1 MANVPKAITDL
12 PVASAMGDDDLL
24 VVSQN
29 ATTSS
34 IKGELIKGYAQN
46 AVASQV
52 TAAQTAANQAGQS
65 ATQAEAARQGAAA
78 AQTAAENAQ
87 DAAETARDQSVAAAG
102 TIGDSVE
109 QAQTAASQASS
120 AKDAAVAA
128 QTAAET
134 AKTSAETASGQAQT
148 AATQASGS
156 ATAAQTAA
164 TQAGDAK
171 TDAETARNEAETS
184 ASSAANSA
192 YDAESAATEAEQAKT
207 YIENMD
213 MEGETL
219 PAGSSVTVTK
229 TTSPEGNLLFVIG
242 VPQGTQ
248 GDKGDTGE
256 TGATGPQGVSITNA
270 TVNEDGDLVIT
281 LSAGEPINAGS
292 VIGPQGIQGEVGP
305 TGASVDHIERTSG
318 TGAPGT
324 TDTYTVYLT
333 DGQTGGTF
341 QVYNGSNGTGS
352 GDFMADGSVPM
363 AGDLQ
368 MGGHAVTGMADGTD
382 PTDGATV
389 GQLAGKLDSPDGG
402 TAGQVL
408 TKTADGSAWENAPSG
423 LPDGGTEGQMLY
435 KTADGTEWG
444 DKPVMVVTLAEGESG
459 LTSNK
464 TVAEIKEAH
473 LNGFYI
479 FVNYSIGGYDKLLP
493 LFAAKYIETD
503 EPSFDFV
510 SYTYSHTGRILTV
523 LDIAEIKIYTI
534 DGKDYTRLY
543 AYSGGLFPLIGGN
556 QGEILY
562 LANDDTAHWG
572 PAPKGIPDGGTTGQV
587 LTKTSTGE
595 EWSDAPSGLP
605 EGGTEGQVI
614 KKGASGAEWSN
625 PVGRADG
632 TGEIF
637 NDYENNAAS
646 GNYAH
651 AEGRFSYADGT
662 CAHSEGT
669 SSRASGDYSHSEGYS
684 NTASGGRSH
693 AEGYSTTASA
703 FDSHSEGNGT
713 IASGA
718 QQHVQGRY
726 NVSDPRYAHIVG
738 NGSSASA
745 RSNAHTLDWD
755 GNAWFAGDVFV
766 GGTSQFSSE
775 KLMKE
780 PTGTQGQLLGFTADN
795 TVGAVDAPE
804 SGLTQ
809 EQADDRYLQLTGGE
823 LNDNAIFQL
832 PGDNGSL
839 YLGGRNNVPNV
850 GMYAGSSGYITLHDN
865 TMGNVNIRGVR
876 SPEFDYDAANKAYV
890 DSKSPTSVTVTLTV
904 DGWTN
909 KRASFEPGGE
919 TLGHQQTV
927 TVSGVSATETAQ
939 LITPTPAIASQSAYY
954 EAGIMC
960 TGQAANRLTF
970 TCQTVPTSNLT
981 VYVVIQPLS

>member
-52 TAAQTAANQAGQS
+52 TAAQTAATQASQS

-78 AQTAAENAQ
+78 AQTAAESAQ

-109 QAQTAASQASS
+109 QAQTAAGQASS

-128 QTAAET
+128 QSAAET
-134 AKTSAETASGQAQT
+134 AKTAAETASGQAQT

-192 YDAESAATEAEQAKT
+192 SDAESAAAEAEQAKT

-242 VPQGTQ
+242 VPQGIQ

-256 TGATGPQGVSITNA
+256 TGATGPQGVSVTNA

-281 LSAGEPINAGS
+281 LSAGDPINAGS
-292 VIGPQGIQGEVGP
+292 VIGPQGIQGETGP

-333 DGQTGGTF
+333 NGQTGGTF

-363 AGDLQ
+363 TGDLQ
-368 MGGHAVTGMADGTD
+368 MGGHKITNLAE
-382 PTDGATV
+382 PTDNTDAASKEYVDDTITVSLVGNYIPMGQKGQANGVASLDDSGKVPSAQLPPMDYVPTSRTVNGHALSADVTLDADDVGAIPNPT
-389 GQLAGKLDSPDGG
+389 GG

-435 KTADGTEWG
+435 KAADGAVWG
-444 DKPVMVVTLAEGESG
+444 DKPVMVVRVSATGNQDKTLS
-459 LTSNK
+459 
-464 TVAEIKEAH
+464 EIFQAYQ
-473 LNGFYI
+473 N
-479 FVNYSIGGYDKLLP
+479 NYAIYC
-493 LFAAKYIETD
+493 
-503 EPSFDFV
+503 
-510 SYTYSHTGRILTV
+510 V
-523 LDIAEIKIYTI
+523 LDDEVVLYPAVIKKNYAMFACIHNLGSSPTDIGDLEFYVVYIDDSGIALSDSSE
-534 DGKDYTRLY
+534 L
-543 AYSGGLFPLIGGN
+543 SSLFLENPS
-556 QGEILY
+556 
-562 LANDDTAHWG
+562 
-572 PAPKGIPDGGTTGQV
+572 GGTTGQV

-605 EGGTEGQVI
+605 EGGTEGQI
-614 KKGASGAEWSN
+614 LEKTSSGA
-625 PVGRADG
+625 
-632 TGEIF
+632 
-637 NDYENNAAS
+637 
-646 GNYAH
+646 
-651 AEGRFSYADGT
+651 
-662 CAHSEGT
+662 
-669 SSRASGDYSHSEGYS
+669 
-684 NTASGGRSH
+684 
-693 AEGYSTTASA
+693 
-703 FDSHSEGNGT
+703 
-713 IASGA
+713 
-718 QQHVQGRY
+718 
-726 NVSDPRYAHIVG
+726 
-738 NGSSASA
+738 
-745 RSNAHTLDWD
+745 
-755 GNAWFAGDVFV
+755 AW
-766 GGTSQFSSE
+766 
-775 KLMKE
+775 
-780 PTGTQGQLLGFTADN
+780 
-795 TVGAVDAPE
+795 VDKPE

-809 EQADDRYLQLTGGE
+809 EQADARYLQLTGGE
-823 LNDNAIFQL
+823 LNDDAIFQL

-850 GMYAGSSGYITLHDN
+850 GMYASSSGYITLHDN

-890 DSKSPTSVTVTLTV
+890 DSKAPTSVAITLTTS
-904 DGWTN
+904 GWSSNT
-909 KRASFEPGGE
+909 
-919 TLGHQQTV
+919 QTV

-960 TGQAANRLTF
+960 TGQAANSLTF

-981 VYVVIQPLS
+981 VYVVIQPLN

>member
-78 AQTAAENAQ
+78 AQTAAESAQ

-109 QAQTAASQASS
+109 QAKTAAGQASS

-134 AKTSAETASGQAQT
+134 AKTAAETASGQAQT
-148 AATQASGS
+148 AATQAAGS

-192 YDAESAATEAEQAKT
+192 SDAESAATKAEQAKT

-229 TTSPEGNLLFVIG
+229 TTSPEGDLLFVIG
-242 VPQGTQ
+242 VPQGIQ

-256 TGATGPQGVSITNA
+256 TGATGPQGVSVTNA

-281 LSAGEPINAGS
+281 LSAGGPINAGS
-292 VIGPQGIQGEVGP
+292 VIGPQGEQGEVGP
-305 TGASVDHIERTSG
+305 TGASVDRIERTSG

-352 GDFMADGSVPM
+352 GDFMSDGSVPM
-363 AGDLQ
+363 TGALQ
-368 MGGHAVTGMADGTD
+368 MGGHKITSLAE
-382 PTDGATV
+382 PTDNTDAASKEYVDDTITV
-389 GQLAGKLDSPDGG
+389 SLVGNYIPMGQKGQANGVASLDDSGKVPSAQLPPMDYVPTSRTVNGH
-402 TAGQVL
+402 AL
-408 TKTADGSAWENAPSG
+408 SAD
-423 LPDGGTEGQMLY
+423 
-435 KTADGTEWG
+435 
-444 DKPVMVVTLAEGESG
+444 VTLDAEDVGARPDTWTPS
-459 LTSNK
+459 
-464 TVAEIKEAH
+464 AEDVGA
-473 LNGFYI
+473 
-479 FVNYSIGGYDKLLP
+479 
-493 LFAAKYIETD
+493 
-503 EPSFDFV
+503 
-510 SYTYSHTGRILTV
+510 
-523 LDIAEIKIYTI
+523 
-534 DGKDYTRLY
+534 
-543 AYSGGLFPLIGGN
+543 
-556 QGEILY
+556 
-562 LANDDTAHWG
+562 
-572 PAPKGIPDGGTTGQV
+572 IPNPTGGTTGQV

-605 EGGTEGQVI
+605 EGGTEGQI
-614 KKGASGAEWSN
+614 LEKTSSGA
-625 PVGRADG
+625 
-632 TGEIF
+632 
-637 NDYENNAAS
+637 
-646 GNYAH
+646 
-651 AEGRFSYADGT
+651 
-662 CAHSEGT
+662 
-669 SSRASGDYSHSEGYS
+669 
-684 NTASGGRSH
+684 
-693 AEGYSTTASA
+693 
-703 FDSHSEGNGT
+703 
-713 IASGA
+713 
-718 QQHVQGRY
+718 
-726 NVSDPRYAHIVG
+726 
-738 NGSSASA
+738 
-745 RSNAHTLDWD
+745 
-755 GNAWFAGDVFV
+755 AW
-766 GGTSQFSSE
+766 
-775 KLMKE
+775 
-780 PTGTQGQLLGFTADN
+780 
-795 TVGAVDAPE
+795 VDKPE

-809 EQADDRYLQLTGGE
+809 EQADARYLQLTGGE
-823 LNDNAIFQL
+823 LNDDAIFQL

-850 GMYAGSSGYITLHDN
+850 GMYASSSGYITLHDN

-876 SPEFDYDAANKAYV
+876 SPEFDYDAANKSYV
-890 DSKSPTSVTVTLTV
+890 DSKSPTSVAITLTTS
-904 DGWTN
+904 GWSSNT
-909 KRASFEPGGE
+909 
-919 TLGHQQTV
+919 QTV

-960 TGQAANRLTF
+960 TGQAANSLTF

>member
-78 AQTAAENAQ
+78 AQTAAESAQ

-109 QAQTAASQASS
+109 QAQDAASQASS

-134 AKTSAETASGQAQT
+134 AKTAAETASGQAQT
-148 AATQASGS
+148 AATQAAGS
-156 ATAAQTAA
+156 ATTAQDAA

-192 YDAESAATEAEQAKT
+192 SDAESAAAEAEQAKT
-207 YIENMD
+207 YIENMN

-229 TTSPEGNLLFVIG
+229 TTSPEGDLLFVIG
-242 VPQGTQ
+242 VPQGIQ
-248 GDKGDTGE
+248 GDKGETGE
-256 TGATGPQGVSITNA
+256 TGATGPQGVSVTNA

-281 LSAGEPINAGS
+281 LSAGDPINAGS
-292 VIGPQGIQGEVGP
+292 VIGPQGIQGDVGL
-305 TGASVDHIERTSG
+305 TGASVDRIERTSG

-352 GDFMADGSVPM
+352 GDFMADGAVPM
-363 AGDLQ
+363 TGDLQ
-368 MGGHAVTGMADGTD
+368 MGGHKITD
-382 PTDGATV
+382 LAEPTDNTDAASKEYVDDTITV
-389 GQLAGKLDSPDGG
+389 SLVGNYIPMGQKGQANGVASLDNSGKVPNEQLPPMDYVPTSRTVNGHALSADVTLDADDVGSIPNPTGG

-423 LPDGGTEGQMLY
+423 LP
-435 KTADGTEWG
+435 
-444 DKPVMVVTLAEGESG
+444 
-459 LTSNK
+459 
-464 TVAEIKEAH
+464 
-473 LNGFYI
+473 
-479 FVNYSIGGYDKLLP
+479 
-493 LFAAKYIETD
+493 
-503 EPSFDFV
+503 
-510 SYTYSHTGRILTV
+510 
-523 LDIAEIKIYTI
+523 
-534 DGKDYTRLY
+534 
-543 AYSGGLFPLIGGN
+543 
-556 QGEILY
+556 
-562 LANDDTAHWG
+562 
-572 PAPKGIPDGGTTGQV
+572 
-587 LTKTSTGE
+587 
-595 EWSDAPSGLP
+595 

-614 KKGASGAEWSN
+614 KKTADGAEWDNANWLPLSGGEVDGHVTFKDYISMYRNADISFIFADVEDSGKIVFDSVYGNVPDININ
-625 PVGRADG
+625 PV
-632 TGEIF
+632 
-637 NDYENNAAS
+637 NDSS
-646 GNYAH
+646 GYAL
-651 AEGRFSYADGT
+651 SIN
-662 CAHSEGT
+662 
-669 SSRASGDYSHSEGYS
+669 SRITNVKTPNEDSDAVTLGYL
-684 NTASGGRSH
+684 NTQL
-693 AEGYSTTASA
+693 ST
-703 FDSHSEGNGT
+703 
-713 IASGA
+713 
-718 QQHVQGRY
+718 
-726 NVSDPRYAHIVG
+726 
-738 NGSSASA
+738 
-745 RSNAHTLDWD
+745 
-755 GNAWFAGDVFV
+755 
-766 GGTSQFSSE
+766 
-775 KLMKE
+775 KLTT
-780 PTGTQGQLLGFTADN
+780 PTGTQGQLLGFTSDN

-809 EQADDRYLQLTGGE
+809 EQADERYLQLTGGTLTGE
-823 LNDNAIFQL
+823 VDMGQNPIRNVSMIFGGTGFTIRSNGTTAMNAYMLNISTSDGTYI
-832 PGDNGSL
+832 S
-839 YLGGRNNVPNV
+839 GGLTSSSIDATNITVSNV
-850 GMYAGSSGYITLHDN
+850 GSGDTA
-865 TMGNVNIRGVR
+865 V
-876 SPEFDYDAANKAYV
+876 PNKAYV
-890 DSKSPTSVTVTLTV
+890 DSKAPTSVTVTLTTS
-904 DGWTN
+904 GWSSNT
-909 KRASFEPGGE
+909 
-919 TLGHQQTV
+919 QTV
-927 TVSGVSATETAQ
+927 TVSGVVASETAQ

-960 TGQAANRLTF
+960 TGQAANSLTF

>member
-52 TAAQTAANQAGQS
+52 TAAQTAATQASQS

-109 QAQTAASQASS
+109 QAQDAASQASS

-134 AKTSAETASGQAQT
+134 AKTAAETASGQAQT
-148 AATQASGS
+148 AATQAVGS

-192 YDAESAATEAEQAKT
+192 SDAESAATEAEQAKT

-242 VPQGTQ
+242 VPQGIQ
-248 GDKGDTGE
+248 GDKGETGE
-256 TGATGPQGVSITNA
+256 TGATGPQGVSVTGA
-270 TVNEDGDLVIT
+270 TVNESGDLVIT

-292 VIGPQGIQGEVGP
+292 VIGPQGVQGETGP

-333 DGQTGGTF
+333 NGQTGGTF

-363 AGDLQ
+363 TGDLQ
-368 MGGHAVTGMADGTD
+368 MGGHKITNLAE
-382 PTDGATV
+382 PTDNTDAASKEYVDDTITVSLVGNYIPTGQKGQANGVASLDGSGKVPNEQLPPMDYVPTSRTVNGHALSADVTLDAEDVGAIPNP
-389 GQLAGKLDSPDGG
+389 SGG

-408 TKTADGSAWENAPSG
+408 TKTADGSAWE
-423 LPDGGTEGQMLY
+423 
-435 KTADGTEWG
+435 
-444 DKPVMVVTLAEGESG
+444 
-459 LTSNK
+459 
-464 TVAEIKEAH
+464 
-473 LNGFYI
+473 
-479 FVNYSIGGYDKLLP
+479 
-493 LFAAKYIETD
+493 
-503 EPSFDFV
+503 
-510 SYTYSHTGRILTV
+510 
-523 LDIAEIKIYTI
+523 
-534 DGKDYTRLY
+534 
-543 AYSGGLFPLIGGN
+543 
-556 QGEILY
+556 
-562 LANDDTAHWG
+562 
-572 PAPKGIPDGGTTGQV
+572 
-587 LTKTSTGE
+587 
-595 EWSDAPSGLP
+595 DAPSGLP
-605 EGGTEGQVI
+605 EGGTEGQMLY
-614 KKGASGAEWSN
+614 KSADGAEWGDKPNIYVNIEYSDGSYSADKTYEEIRQLLLDGFHVFARYGGLIFVLSSCLLESTISSIKFFNAKYESYMALSGSFFEIEPDSSVSN
-625 PVGRADG
+625 NSFDLDFSDYVPVTRSINGNRLSQDVHLSAEDVNAIENPANG
-632 TGEIF
+632 T
-637 NDYENNAAS
+637 
-646 GNYAH
+646 
-651 AEGRFSYADGT
+651 EGQIL
-662 CAHSEGT
+662 EKT
-669 SSRASGDYSHSEGYS
+669 SS
-684 NTASGGRSH
+684 
-693 AEGYSTTASA
+693 
-703 FDSHSEGNGT
+703 
-713 IASGA
+713 GA
-718 QQHVQGRY
+718 
-726 NVSDPRYAHIVG
+726 
-738 NGSSASA
+738 
-745 RSNAHTLDWD
+745 
-755 GNAWFAGDVFV
+755 AW
-766 GGTSQFSSE
+766 
-775 KLMKE
+775 
-780 PTGTQGQLLGFTADN
+780 
-795 TVGAVDAPE
+795 VDAPE

-809 EQADDRYLQLTGGE
+809 EQADDRYLRLSGGTMTG
-823 LNDNAIFQL
+823 AINFDFYDSSNITWKEFSQGI
-832 PGDNGSL
+832 PTFGFRTSHYPDGSVNEFVF
-839 YLGGRNNVPNV
+839 GIQEDPIIKPVIVSNI
-850 GMYAGSSGYITLHDN
+850 SSPKHS
-865 TMGNVNIRGVR
+865 R
-876 SPEFDYDAANKAYV
+876 DASNKAYV
-890 DSKSPTSVTVTLTV
+890 DSKAPTSVTVTLTTS
-904 DGWTN
+904 GWSSNT
-909 KRASFEPGGE
+909 
-919 TLGHQQTV
+919 QTV
-927 TVSGVSATETAQ
+927 TVPGVSATETAQ

-960 TGQAANRLTF
+960 TGQAANSLTF

>member
-78 AQTAAENAQ
+78 AQTAAESAQ

-109 QAQTAASQASS
+109 QAQDAASQASS
-120 AKDAAVAA
+120 AKDVAVAA

-134 AKTSAETASGQAQT
+134 AKTAAETASGQAQT

-184 ASSAANSA
+184 AAAASNSA
-192 YDAESAATEAEQAKT
+192 TDAESAAAKAEQAKT

-229 TTSPEGNLLFVIG
+229 TTSPEGDLLFVIG
-242 VPQGTQ
+242 VPQGIQ
-248 GDKGDTGE
+248 GDKGETGE
-256 TGATGPQGVSITNA
+256 TGATGPQGVSVTNA

-292 VIGPQGIQGEVGP
+292 VIGPQGIQGDVGP
-305 TGASVDHIERTSG
+305 TGASVDRIERTSG

-333 DGQTGGTF
+333 NGQTGGTF

-363 AGDLQ
+363 TGDLQ
-368 MGGHAVTGMADGTD
+368 MGGHVVTGMADGTE

-389 GQLAGKLDSPDGG
+389 GQLSGKLDSPTGG

-408 TKTADGSAWENAPSG
+408 TKTADGSSWENAPSG

-435 KTADGTEWG
+435 KSADGAAWG
-444 DKPVMVVTLAEGESG
+444 DKPVMAVRVSATGSQD
-459 LTSNK
+459 K
-464 TVAEIKEAH
+464 TISEIFQAYQ
-473 LNGFYI
+473 N
-479 FVNYSIGGYDKLLP
+479 NYAIYC
-493 LFAAKYIETD
+493 
-503 EPSFDFV
+503 
-510 SYTYSHTGRILTV
+510 V
-523 LDIAEIKIYTI
+523 LDDELVLYPAVIK
-534 DGKDYTRLY
+534 KDYAMFACIHNLGSSPTDIGDLKFY
-543 AYSGGLFPLIGGN
+543 VVYIDDSGIAVSGRSELSSLFLENP
-556 QGEILY
+556 
-562 LANDDTAHWG
+562 T
-572 PAPKGIPDGGTTGQV
+572 GGTTGQV

-605 EGGTEGQVI
+605 EGGSEGQI
-614 KKGASGAEWSN
+614 LYKTAGGTEWGN
-625 PVGRADG
+625 PVGKTDQNSLDS

-637 NDYENNAAS
+637 NDYERNEAT
-646 GNYAH
+646 G
-651 AEGRFSYADGT
+651 E
-662 CAHSEGT
+662 
-669 SSRASGDYSHSEGYS
+669 YSHSEGWRVI
-684 NTASGGRSH
+684 ASGSESH
-693 AEGYSTTASA
+693 AEGDRVEASGSASHAEGMLTTASG
-703 FDSHSEGNGT
+703 DRSHSEGSNTVASGTDSHVEGLNT
-713 IASGA
+713 IASGMN
-718 QQHVQGRY
+718 QHVQGKY
-726 NVSDPRYAHIVG
+726 NIEDNSDIYAHIVG
-738 NGSSASA
+738 NGDSENT

-755 GNAWFAGDVFV
+755 GNAWFSGDVFV
-766 GGTSQFSSE
+766 GGTSQSSGE

-780 PTGTQGQLLGFTADN
+780 PTGTQGQLLGFTAN
-795 TVGAVDAPE
+795 NVVGAVDAPE

-809 EQADDRYLQLTGGE
+809 EQADARYLQLTGGT
-823 LNDNAIFQL
+823 LTGAIMASFGQDF
-832 PGDNGSL
+832 GIHFDGASNSIAIRS
-839 YLGGRNNVPNV
+839 GGPAFSVSANNVVEVYSEPTTAN
-850 GMYAGSSGYITLHDN
+850 
-865 TMGNVNIRGVR
+865 GV
-876 SPEFDYDAANKAYV
+876 ANKAYV
-890 DSKSPTSVTVTLTV
+890 DSKSPTSVTVTLTAS
-904 DGWTN
+904 GWSSNT
-909 KRASFEPGGE
+909 
-919 TLGHQQTV
+919 QTV

-960 TGQAANRLTF
+960 TNQGTNSLTF

-981 VYVVIQPLS
+981 VYVVIQPLN

>member
-78 AQTAAENAQ
+78 AQTAAESAQ

-109 QAQTAASQASS
+109 QAQTAAGQASS

-128 QTAAET
+128 QSAAEA
-134 AKTSAETASGQAQT
+134 AKTAAETASGQAQT

-156 ATAAQTAA
+156 ATTAQDAA

-192 YDAESAATEAEQAKT
+192 SDAESAATEAEQAKT

-242 VPQGTQ
+242 VPQGIQ

-256 TGATGPQGVSITNA
+256 TGATGPQGVSVTNA

-305 TGASVDHIERTSG
+305 TGASVDRIERTSG

-333 DGQTGGTF
+333 DGKTGGTF

-363 AGDLQ
+363 TGDLQ
-368 MGGHAVTGMADGTD
+368 MGGHKITNLAE
-382 PTDGATV
+382 PTDNTDAASKEYVDDTITVSLVGNYIPMGQKGQANGVASLDDSGKVPIAQLPPMDYVPTSRTVNGHALSADVTLDAEDVGARPDTWTPSADDV
-389 GQLAGKLDSPDGG
+389 GAIPNPTGG

-408 TKTADGSAWENAPSG
+408 TKTADGSAWEDAPSG
-423 LPDGGTEGQMLY
+423 LPDGGTEGQII
-435 KTADGTEWG
+435 KKNADGAEW
-444 DKPVMVVTLAEGESG
+444 DDAEW
-459 LTSNK
+459 LP
-464 TVAEIKEAH
+464 
-473 LNGFYI
+473 LNGGTM
-479 FVNYSIGGYDKLLP
+479 SG
-493 LFAAKYIETD
+493 
-503 EPSFDFV
+503 
-510 SYTYSHTGRILTV
+510 
-523 LDIAEIKIYTI
+523 DIAMGGHKITNL
-534 DGKDYTRLY
+534 GAPT
-543 AYSGGLFPLIGGN
+543 N
-556 QGEILY
+556 
-562 LANDDTAHWG
+562 ANDAVRQADL
-572 PAPKGIPDGGTTGQV
+572 KVVSDEVDGIISGTTGIT
-587 LTKTSTGE
+587 LAPATTTKI
-595 EWSDAPSGLP
+595 
-605 EGGTEGQVI
+605 GGVI
-614 KKGASGAEWSN
+614 
-625 PVGRADG
+625 VGDG
-632 TGEIF
+632 IDVE
-637 NDYENNAAS
+637 A
-646 GNYAH
+646 
-651 AEGRFSYADGT
+651 
-662 CAHSEGT
+662 
-669 SSRASGDYSHSEGYS
+669 
-684 NTASGGRSH
+684 
-693 AEGYSTTASA
+693 
-703 FDSHSEGNGT
+703 NGT
-713 IASGA
+713 IS
-718 QQHVQGRY
+718 VT
-726 NVSDPRYAHIVG
+726 P
-738 NGSSASA
+738 
-745 RSNAHTLDWD
+745 
-755 GNAWFAGDVFV
+755 
-766 GGTSQFSSE
+766 
-775 KLMKE
+775 
-780 PTGTQGQLLGFTADN
+780 
-795 TVGAVDAPE
+795 
-804 SGLTQ
+804 GLTQ
-809 EQADDRYLQLTGGE
+809 SEADERYLQLSGGTLTGALTLNGE
-823 LNDNAIFQL
+823 PTEDLQAAPKQYVDAL
-832 PGDNGSL
+832 KPL
-839 YLGGRNNVPNV
+839 ART
-850 GMYAGSSGYITLHDN
+850 ITLTTSGWSSN
-865 TMGNVNIRGVR
+865 T
-876 SPEFDYDAANKAYV
+876 
-890 DSKSPTSVTVTLTV
+890 
-904 DGWTN
+904 
-909 KRASFEPGGE
+909 
-919 TLGHQQTV
+919 QTV
-927 TVSGVSATETAQ
+927 TVSGVVASETAQ
-939 LITPTPAIASQSAYY
+939 LITPTPAIAFQSSYY

-960 TGQAANRLTF
+960 TNQGTNSLTF

>member
-52 TAAQTAANQAGQS
+52 TAAQTAATQASQS

-109 QAQTAASQASS
+109 QAQDAASQASS

-134 AKTSAETASGQAQT
+134 AKTAAETASGQAQT
-148 AATQASGS
+148 AATQAAGS

-192 YDAESAATEAEQAKT
+192 SDAESAATEAEQAKT

-242 VPQGTQ
+242 VPQGIQ

-256 TGATGPQGVSITNA
+256 TGATGPQGVSVTNA

-281 LSAGEPINAGS
+281 LSSGSPINAGS
-292 VIGPQGIQGEVGP
+292 VIGPRGIQGEVGP
-305 TGASVDHIERTSG
+305 TGASVDRIERTSG

-363 AGDLQ
+363 TGDLQ
-368 MGGHAVTGMADGTD
+368 MGGHKITNLAE
-382 PTDGATV
+382 PTDNTDAASKEYVDDTITVSLVGNYIPTGQKGQANGVASLDNSGKVPNEQLPPMDYVPTSRTVNGHALSADVTLDADDVGARPDTWTPSAEDV
-389 GQLAGKLDSPDGG
+389 GAIPNPSGG
-402 TAGQVL
+402 T
-408 TKTADGSAWENAPSG
+408 P
-423 LPDGGTEGQMLY
+423 
-435 KTADGTEWG
+435 
-444 DKPVMVVTLAEGESG
+444 
-459 LTSNK
+459 
-464 TVAEIKEAH
+464 
-473 LNGFYI
+473 
-479 FVNYSIGGYDKLLP
+479 
-493 LFAAKYIETD
+493 
-503 EPSFDFV
+503 
-510 SYTYSHTGRILTV
+510 
-523 LDIAEIKIYTI
+523 
-534 DGKDYTRLY
+534 
-543 AYSGGLFPLIGGN
+543 
-556 QGEILY
+556 
-562 LANDDTAHWG
+562 
-572 PAPKGIPDGGTTGQV
+572 GQV

-605 EGGTEGQVI
+605 EGGSEGQMLYKTADGTEWGDKPNIYVNIEYSDGSYSADKTYEEIRQLLLDGFHVFALYGGLIFVLSSCLLESTISSIKFFNAKYESYRALNGSFFEIEPDSSVSNNSFDLDFSDYVPVTRSINGNRLSQDVHLSAEDVNAIENPANGTEGQI
-614 KKGASGAEWSN
+614 LAKTSSGA
-625 PVGRADG
+625 
-632 TGEIF
+632 
-637 NDYENNAAS
+637 
-646 GNYAH
+646 
-651 AEGRFSYADGT
+651 
-662 CAHSEGT
+662 
-669 SSRASGDYSHSEGYS
+669 
-684 NTASGGRSH
+684 
-693 AEGYSTTASA
+693 
-703 FDSHSEGNGT
+703 
-713 IASGA
+713 
-718 QQHVQGRY
+718 
-726 NVSDPRYAHIVG
+726 
-738 NGSSASA
+738 
-745 RSNAHTLDWD
+745 
-755 GNAWFAGDVFV
+755 AW
-766 GGTSQFSSE
+766 
-775 KLMKE
+775 
-780 PTGTQGQLLGFTADN
+780 
-795 TVGAVDAPE
+795 VDAPE

-809 EQADDRYLQLTGGE
+809 EQADGRYLQLNSDAMITGDVTFKYGA
-823 LNDNAIFQL
+823 DFDGSKITSVGT
-832 PGDNGSL
+832 PVNGSD
-839 YLGGRNNVPNV
+839 G
-850 GMYAGSSGYITLHDN
+850 
-865 TMGNVNIRGVR
+865 
-876 SPEFDYDAANKAYV
+876 ANKAYV
-890 DSKSPTSVTVTLTV
+890 DSKAPSSVTVTLTTS
-904 DGWTN
+904 GWSSNT
-909 KRASFEPGGE
+909 
-919 TLGHQQTV
+919 QTV
-927 TVSGVSATETAQ
+927 TVSGVVASETAQ

-960 TGQAANRLTF
+960 TNQGTNSLTF

-981 VYVVIQPLS
+981 VYVVIQPLN

>member
-87 DAAETARDQSVAAAG
+87 DAAETARDQSVAAAS

-109 QAQTAASQASS
+109 QAQTAAGQASS
-120 AKDAAVAA
+120 ARDAAVSA

-134 AKTSAETASGQAQT
+134 AKTAAETASGQAQT

-192 YDAESAATEAEQAKT
+192 SDAESAATGAEQAKT

-213 MEGETL
+213 MDGETL

-229 TTSPEGNLLFVIG
+229 TISPEGDLLFVIG
-242 VPQGTQ
+242 VPQGIQ
-248 GDKGDTGE
+248 GDKGETGE
-256 TGATGPQGVSITNA
+256 TGATGPQGVSVTDA

-281 LSAGEPINAGS
+281 LSAGDPINAGS
-292 VIGPQGIQGEVGP
+292 VIGPQGIQGDVGP
-305 TGASVDHIERTSG
+305 TGASVDRIERTSG

-363 AGDLQ
+363 TGALQ
-368 MGGHAVTGMADGTD
+368 MGGHKITSLAE
-382 PTDGATV
+382 PTDNTDAASKEYVDDTITVSLVGNYIPMGQKGQANGVASLDGSGKVPNEQLPPMDYVPTSRTVNGHALSADVVLDAEDVGARPDTWTPSAEDV
-389 GQLAGKLDSPDGG
+389 GAIPNPTGG

-408 TKTADGSAWENAPSG
+408 TKTD
-423 LPDGGTEGQMLY
+423 
-435 KTADGTEWG
+435 
-444 DKPVMVVTLAEGESG
+444 
-459 LTSNK
+459 
-464 TVAEIKEAH
+464 
-473 LNGFYI
+473 
-479 FVNYSIGGYDKLLP
+479 
-493 LFAAKYIETD
+493 
-503 EPSFDFV
+503 
-510 SYTYSHTGRILTV
+510 
-523 LDIAEIKIYTI
+523 
-534 DGKDYTRLY
+534 
-543 AYSGGLFPLIGGN
+543 
-556 QGEILY
+556 
-562 LANDDTAHWG
+562 
-572 PAPKGIPDGGTTGQV
+572 
-587 LTKTSTGE
+587 TGE

-605 EGGTEGQVI
+605 DGGSEGQILYKTADGTEWG
-614 KKGASGAEWSN
+614 N
-625 PVGRADG
+625 PVGKTDQNSLDS

-637 NDYENNAAS
+637 NDYERNEATGECS
-646 GNYAH
+646 H
-651 AEGRFSYADGT
+651 AEGWRVK
-662 CAHSEGT
+662 
-669 SSRASGDYSHSEGYS
+669 ASGY
-684 NTASGGRSH
+684 RSH
-693 AEGYSTTASA
+693 AEGDRVEASGRASHAEGMLTTASG
-703 FDSHSEGNGT
+703 DESHSEGSNTVASGDQSHVEGSNT
-713 IASGA
+713 IASGMN
-718 QQHVQGRY
+718 QHVQGKY
-726 NVSDPRYAHIVG
+726 NIEDNSDIYAHIVG
-738 NGSSASA
+738 NGNSENT

-766 GGTSQFSSE
+766 GGSSQTSGD

-780 PTGTQGQLLGFTADN
+780 PTGTQGQLLGFTSDN

-809 EQADDRYLQLTGGE
+809 EQVDERYLQLNSDAMITGDVTFKYGA
-823 LNDNAIFQL
+823 DFDGSKITSVGT
-832 PGDNGSL
+832 PVNGSD
-839 YLGGRNNVPNV
+839 G
-850 GMYAGSSGYITLHDN
+850 
-865 TMGNVNIRGVR
+865 
-876 SPEFDYDAANKAYV
+876 ANKAYV
-890 DSKSPTSVTVTLTV
+890 DSKAPLPPVPVTLTTS
-904 DGWTN
+904 GWSSNT
-909 KRASFEPGGE
+909 
-919 TLGHQQTV
+919 QTV

-960 TGQAANRLTF
+960 TGQAANSLTF

>member
-1 MANVPKAITDL
+1 MADKSIADL
-12 PVASAMGDDDLL
+12 PVSGSMTDDALL
-24 VVSQN
+24 ALYQN
-29 ATTSS
+29 GTTNS
-34 IKGELIKGYAQN
+34 ITGALIKSYAQN

-65 ATQAEAARQGAAA
+65 ATQAEAARHGAAA

-109 QAQTAASQASS
+109 QAQTAAGQASS

-134 AKTSAETASGQAQT
+134 AKTAAETASGQAQT

-156 ATAAQTAA
+156 ATAAQTSA

-192 YDAESAATEAEQAKT
+192 SDAESAATEAEQAKT
-207 YIENMD
+207 YIENMN

-242 VPQGTQ
+242 VPQGIQ
-248 GDKGDTGE
+248 GDKGETGE
-256 TGATGPQGVSITNA
+256 TGATGPQGVSVTNA
-270 TVNEDGDLVIT
+270 TVDEDGDLVIT
-281 LSAGEPINAGS
+281 LSSGSPINAGS

-305 TGASVDHIERTSG
+305 TGASVDRIERTSG

-333 DGQTGGTF
+333 DGETGGTF

-363 AGDLQ
+363 TGDLQ

-408 TKTADGSAWENAPSG
+408 TKTADGSAWEDAPSG
-423 LPDGGTEGQMLY
+423 LPDGGAEGQMLY
-435 KTADGTEWG
+435 KSADGAVWG
-444 DKPVMVVTLAEGESG
+444 DKPIIYVNITGNDSSGYTTNKTLSEIKDAYQRGFSIIANTPNGIIPMTSIIKYATFIEFDIDHKRTNEYLVGEDRVIYQMTAMSNFASDVSYDRYASG
-459 LTSNK
+459 LRATN
-464 TVAEIKEAH
+464 VQDAIDEVQE
-473 LNGFYI
+473 N
-479 FVNYSIGGYDKLLP
+479 VENVLP
-493 LFAAKYIETD
+493 
-503 EPSFDFV
+503 
-510 SYTYSHTGRILTV
+510 
-523 LDIAEIKIYTI
+523 
-534 DGKDYTRLY
+534 
-543 AYSGGLFPLIGGN
+543 SGGTP
-556 QGEILY
+556 
-562 LANDDTAHWG
+562 
-572 PAPKGIPDGGTTGQV
+572 GQV

-605 EGGTEGQVI
+605 EGGTEGQI
-614 KKGASGAEWSN
+614 LEKTSSGA
-625 PVGRADG
+625 
-632 TGEIF
+632 
-637 NDYENNAAS
+637 
-646 GNYAH
+646 
-651 AEGRFSYADGT
+651 
-662 CAHSEGT
+662 
-669 SSRASGDYSHSEGYS
+669 
-684 NTASGGRSH
+684 
-693 AEGYSTTASA
+693 
-703 FDSHSEGNGT
+703 
-713 IASGA
+713 
-718 QQHVQGRY
+718 
-726 NVSDPRYAHIVG
+726 
-738 NGSSASA
+738 
-745 RSNAHTLDWD
+745 
-755 GNAWFAGDVFV
+755 AW
-766 GGTSQFSSE
+766 
-775 KLMKE
+775 
-780 PTGTQGQLLGFTADN
+780 
-795 TVGAVDAPE
+795 VDAPE
-804 SGLTQ
+804 TGLTQ
-809 EQADDRYLQLTGGE
+809 EQADERYLQLTGGE
-823 LNDNAIFQL
+823 LNDDAIFQL

-850 GMYAGSSGYITLHDN
+850 GMYASSSGYITLHDN

-890 DSKSPTSVTVTLTV
+890 DSKAPLPPVPVTLTTS
-904 DGWTN
+904 GWSSNT
-909 KRASFEPGGE
+909 
-919 TLGHQQTV
+919 QTV

-960 TGQAANRLTF
+960 TNQGTNSLTF
-970 TCQTVPTSNLT
+970 TCQTVPTSDLT
-981 VYVVIQPLS
+981 VYVVIQPLG

>member
-78 AQTAAENAQ
+78 AQTAAESAQ

-109 QAQTAASQASS
+109 QAQTAAGQASS

-128 QTAAET
+128 QSAAET
-134 AKTSAETASGQAQT
+134 AKTAAETASGQAQT

-192 YDAESAATEAEQAKT
+192 SDAESAATEAEQAKT

-256 TGATGPQGVSITNA
+256 TGATGPQGVSVTNA

-305 TGASVDHIERTSG
+305 TGASVDRIERTSG

-341 QVYNGSNGTGS
+341 QVYNGSNGAGA

-363 AGDLQ
+363 TGDLQ
-368 MGGHAVTGMADGTD
+368 MGGHKITSLAE
-382 PTDGATV
+382 PTDNTDAASKEYVDDTITV
-389 GQLAGKLDSPDGG
+389 SLVGNYIPTGQK
-402 TAGQVL
+402 GQANGVASL
-408 TKTADGSAWENAPSG
+408 DGSGKVPSAQ
-423 LPDGGTEGQMLY
+423 LPPMDYVPTSRTVNGHALS
-435 KTADGTEWG
+435 D
-444 DKPVMVVTLAEGESG
+444 DVTLDADDVGAIP
-459 LTSNK
+459 N
-464 TVAEIKEAH
+464 
-473 LNGFYI
+473 
-479 FVNYSIGGYDKLLP
+479 
-493 LFAAKYIETD
+493 
-503 EPSFDFV
+503 PS
-510 SYTYSHTGRILTV
+510 
-523 LDIAEIKIYTI
+523 
-534 DGKDYTRLY
+534 
-543 AYSGGLFPLIGGN
+543 
-556 QGEILY
+556 
-562 LANDDTAHWG
+562 
-572 PAPKGIPDGGTTGQV
+572 GGTTGQV

-614 KKGASGAEWSN
+614 KKTADGAEWGN
-625 PVGRADG
+625 PVGKADQSDP

-637 NDYENNAAS
+637 NDYERNEATGEYS
-646 GNYAH
+646 H
-651 AEGRFSYADGT
+651 AEGWRVI
-662 CAHSEGT
+662 
-669 SSRASGDYSHSEGYS
+669 ASGM
-684 NTASGGRSH
+684 RSH
-693 AEGYSTTASA
+693 AEGDRVEASGDASHAEGMLTTASG
-703 FDSHSEGNGT
+703 DESHSEGSNTVASGDHSHVEGLNT
-713 IASGA
+713 IASGRN
-718 QQHVQGRY
+718 QHVQGKY
-726 NVSDPRYAHIVG
+726 NIEDNSDIYAHIVG
-738 NGSSASA
+738 NGNSENT

-766 GGTSQFSSE
+766 GGTSQFSGE

-823 LNDNAIFQL
+823 ASNQPFNLTNTIGTRSTTFNLVGEIGANLYF
-832 PGDNGSL
+832 NG
-839 YLGGRNNVPNV
+839 LGGPVTGITFNN
-850 GMYAGSSGYITLHDN
+850 AGIEFTGGQGRISYLS
-865 TMGNVNIRGVR
+865 
-876 SPEFDYDAANKAYV
+876 SPENDKDAANKAYV
-890 DSKSPTSVTVTLTV
+890 DSKAPTPVPVTLTTS
-904 DGWTN
+904 GWSSNT
-909 KRASFEPGGE
+909 
-919 TLGHQQTV
+919 QTV

-960 TGQAANRLTF
+960 TGQAANSLTF

>member
-109 QAQTAASQASS
+109 QAQTAAGQASS

-128 QTAAET
+128 QSAAET
-134 AKTSAETASGQAQT
+134 AKTAAETASGQAQT

-192 YDAESAATEAEQAKT
+192 SDAESAAAEAEQAKT

-229 TTSPEGNLLFVIG
+229 TTSPEGDLLFLIG
-242 VPQGTQ
+242 VPQGIQ
-248 GDKGDTGE
+248 GDKGETGE
-256 TGATGPQGVSITNA
+256 TGATGPQGVSVTGA
-270 TVNEDGDLVIT
+270 TVSESGDLVIT
-281 LSAGEPINAGS
+281 LSAGSPINAGS

-352 GDFMADGSVPM
+352 GDFMSDGSVPM
-363 AGDLQ
+363 TGALQ
-368 MGGHAVTGMADGTD
+368 MGGHKITSLAE
-382 PTDGATV
+382 PTDNTDAASKEYVDDTITVSLVGNYIPMGQKGQANGVASLDDSGKVPGAQLPPMDYVPTSRTV
-389 GQLAGKLDSPDGG
+389 NGHALGADVTLDAEDVGARPDTWTPSAEDVGAIPNPSSG

-408 TKTADGSAWENAPSG
+408 TKTADGSAWEDAPSG
-423 LPDGGTEGQMLY
+423 LPDGGVEGQMLY
-435 KTADGTEWG
+435 KSADGAEWG
-444 DKPVMVVTLAEGESG
+444 DKPNIYVNIEYSDGSYSADKTYEEIRQLLLDGFHVFARYGG
-459 LTSNK
+459 L
-464 TVAEIKEAH
+464 
-473 LNGFYI
+473 I
-479 FVNYSIGGYDKLLP
+479 FVLSSCLLESTISSIK
-493 LFAAKYIETD
+493 FFNAKYESYRALSGSFFEIEPD
-503 EPSFDFV
+503 SSVSNNSFD
-510 SYTYSHTGRILTV
+510 
-523 LDIAEIKIYTI
+523 LDFSDYVPVTRSINGNRLSQDVHLSAEDVNAIEN
-534 DGKDYTRLY
+534 
-543 AYSGGLFPLIGGN
+543 P
-556 QGEILY
+556 
-562 LANDDTAHWG
+562 AN
-572 PAPKGIPDGGTTGQV
+572 
-587 LTKTSTGE
+587 
-595 EWSDAPSGLP
+595 
-605 EGGTEGQVI
+605 GTEGQI
-614 KKGASGAEWSN
+614 LAKTSSGA
-625 PVGRADG
+625 
-632 TGEIF
+632 
-637 NDYENNAAS
+637 
-646 GNYAH
+646 
-651 AEGRFSYADGT
+651 
-662 CAHSEGT
+662 
-669 SSRASGDYSHSEGYS
+669 
-684 NTASGGRSH
+684 
-693 AEGYSTTASA
+693 
-703 FDSHSEGNGT
+703 
-713 IASGA
+713 
-718 QQHVQGRY
+718 
-726 NVSDPRYAHIVG
+726 
-738 NGSSASA
+738 
-745 RSNAHTLDWD
+745 
-755 GNAWFAGDVFV
+755 AW
-766 GGTSQFSSE
+766 
-775 KLMKE
+775 
-780 PTGTQGQLLGFTADN
+780 
-795 TVGAVDAPE
+795 VDKPE

-809 EQADDRYLQLTGGE
+809 EQADERYLQLNSDAMITGDITFKYGA
-823 LNDNAIFQL
+823 DFDGSKITSVGT
-832 PGDNGSL
+832 PVNGSD
-839 YLGGRNNVPNV
+839 G
-850 GMYAGSSGYITLHDN
+850 
-865 TMGNVNIRGVR
+865 
-876 SPEFDYDAANKAYV
+876 ANKAYV
-890 DSKSPTSVTVTLTV
+890 DSKAPLPPVPVTLTTS
-904 DGWTN
+904 GWSSNT
-909 KRASFEPGGE
+909 
-919 TLGHQQTV
+919 QTV

-960 TGQAANRLTF
+960 TGQAANSLTF

-981 VYVVIQPLS
+981 VYVVIQPLN

>member
-109 QAQTAASQASS
+109 QAQTAAGQASS

-128 QTAAET
+128 QSSAEA
-134 AKTSAETASGQAQT
+134 AKTAAETASGQAQT

-192 YDAESAATEAEQAKT
+192 SDAESAATEAEQAKT

-229 TTSPEGNLLFVIG
+229 TTSPEGNLLFVVG
-242 VPQGTQ
+242 VPQGIQ
-248 GDKGDTGE
+248 GDKGDPGE
-256 TGATGPQGVSITNA
+256 TGATGPQGVSVINA

-281 LSAGEPINAGS
+281 LSAGDPINAGS
-292 VIGPQGIQGEVGP
+292 VIGPRGIQGEVGP
-305 TGASVDHIERTSG
+305 TGASVDRIERTSG

-333 DGQTGGTF
+333 DGKTGGTF

-363 AGDLQ
+363 TGDLQ
-368 MGGHAVTGMADGTD
+368 MGGHKITD
-382 PTDGATV
+382 LAEPTDNTDAASKEYVDDTITVSLVGNYIPV
-389 GQLAGKLDSPDGG
+389 GQKGQANGVASLDGSGKVPSAQLPPMDYVPTSRTVNGHALSADVTLDAEDVGAIPNPTGG
-402 TAGQVL
+402 TPGQL
-408 TKTADGSAWENAPSG
+408 
-423 LPDGGTEGQMLY
+423 
-435 KTADGTEWG
+435 
-444 DKPVMVVTLAEGESG
+444 
-459 LTSNK
+459 
-464 TVAEIKEAH
+464 
-473 LNGFYI
+473 
-479 FVNYSIGGYDKLLP
+479 
-493 LFAAKYIETD
+493 
-503 EPSFDFV
+503 
-510 SYTYSHTGRILTV
+510 
-523 LDIAEIKIYTI
+523 
-534 DGKDYTRLY
+534 
-543 AYSGGLFPLIGGN
+543 
-556 QGEILY
+556 
-562 LANDDTAHWG
+562 
-572 PAPKGIPDGGTTGQV
+572 

-614 KKGASGAEWSN
+614 KKTADGAEWDNAKWLPLSGGIMDNAVSIRWGSSDGAFVSSGVITPELRLNSKSINYLSTSLYIGRAPDTGNNVAYLNYSN
-625 PVGRADG
+625 GELRLHLGGEEENTVGRL
-632 TGEIF
+632 TGLKTPV
-637 NDYENNAAS
+637 AS
-646 GNYAH
+646 NEATPK
-651 AEGRFSYADGT
+651 SYVDT
-662 CAHSEGT
+662 QL
-669 SSRASGDYSHSEGYS
+669 
-684 NTASGGRSH
+684 
-693 AEGYSTTASA
+693 ST
-703 FDSHSEGNGT
+703 
-713 IASGA
+713 
-718 QQHVQGRY
+718 
-726 NVSDPRYAHIVG
+726 
-738 NGSSASA
+738 
-745 RSNAHTLDWD
+745 
-755 GNAWFAGDVFV
+755 
-766 GGTSQFSSE
+766 
-775 KLMKE
+775 KLTT

-809 EQADDRYLQLTGGE
+809 SEADERYLQLTGGTVTGE
-823 LNDNAIFQL
+823 VDMGQNPIRNVSTIFGGTSFAIRSGGSTTVDAFMLNISTSDGTYI
-832 PGDNGSL
+832 S
-839 YLGGRNNVPNV
+839 GGLASSSIDATNITVSNV
-850 GMYAGSSGYITLHDN
+850 GSGDTA
-865 TMGNVNIRGVR
+865 V
-876 SPEFDYDAANKAYV
+876 PNKAYV
-890 DSKSPTSVTVTLTV
+890 DSKVPIYFTVTLTTS
-904 DGWTN
+904 GWSSNT
-909 KRASFEPGGE
+909 
-919 TLGHQQTV
+919 QTV
-927 TVSGVSATETAQ
+927 TVSGVSATETTQ

-960 TGQAANRLTF
+960 TNQGTNSLTF
-970 TCQTVPTSNLT
+970 TCQTVPTRNLT
-981 VYVVIQPLS
+981 VYVVIQPLG

>member
-78 AQTAAENAQ
+78 AQTAAESAQ

-109 QAQTAASQASS
+109 QAQAAAGQASS
-120 AKDAAVAA
+120 ARDAAVSA
-128 QTAAET
+128 QSAAET
-134 AKTSAETASGQAQT
+134 AKTAAETASGQAQT

-192 YDAESAATEAEQAKT
+192 SDAESAAAEAEQAKT

-229 TTSPEGNLLFVIG
+229 TTSPEGDLLFLIG
-242 VPQGTQ
+242 VPQGIQ
-248 GDKGDTGE
+248 GDKGETGE
-256 TGATGPQGVSITNA
+256 TGATGPQGVSVTNA

-305 TGASVDHIERTSG
+305 TGASVDRIERTSG

-341 QVYNGSNGTGS
+341 QVYNGANGAGS

-363 AGDLQ
+363 TGDLQ
-368 MGGHAVTGMADGTD
+368 MGGHKITNLAE
-382 PTDGATV
+382 PTDNTDAASKEYVDDTITV
-389 GQLAGKLDSPDGG
+389 SLVGNYIPMGQKGQANGVASLDDSGKVPSAQLPPMDYVPTSRTVNGH
-402 TAGQVL
+402 AL
-408 TKTADGSAWENAPSG
+408 SAD
-423 LPDGGTEGQMLY
+423 
-435 KTADGTEWG
+435 
-444 DKPVMVVTLAEGESG
+444 VTLDAEDVGAIP
-459 LTSNK
+459 N
-464 TVAEIKEAH
+464 
-473 LNGFYI
+473 
-479 FVNYSIGGYDKLLP
+479 
-493 LFAAKYIETD
+493 
-503 EPSFDFV
+503 PS
-510 SYTYSHTGRILTV
+510 
-523 LDIAEIKIYTI
+523 
-534 DGKDYTRLY
+534 
-543 AYSGGLFPLIGGN
+543 
-556 QGEILY
+556 
-562 LANDDTAHWG
+562 
-572 PAPKGIPDGGTTGQV
+572 GGTTGQV

-605 EGGTEGQVI
+605 EGGTEGQMLY
-614 KKGASGAEWSN
+614 KSLNGAEWGDKPNIYVNIEYSDGSYSADKTYEEIRQLLLDGFHVFALYGGLIFVLSSCLLESTISSIKFFNARYKSYRALRGSFFEIEPDSSVSN
-625 PVGRADG
+625 NSFDLDFSDYVPVTRSINGNRLSQDVHLSAEDVNAIENPANG
-632 TGEIF
+632 T
-637 NDYENNAAS
+637 
-646 GNYAH
+646 
-651 AEGRFSYADGT
+651 EGQILAK
-662 CAHSEGT
+662 T
-669 SSRASGDYSHSEGYS
+669 SS
-684 NTASGGRSH
+684 
-693 AEGYSTTASA
+693 
-703 FDSHSEGNGT
+703 
-713 IASGA
+713 GA
-718 QQHVQGRY
+718 
-726 NVSDPRYAHIVG
+726 
-738 NGSSASA
+738 
-745 RSNAHTLDWD
+745 
-755 GNAWFAGDVFV
+755 AW
-766 GGTSQFSSE
+766 
-775 KLMKE
+775 
-780 PTGTQGQLLGFTADN
+780 
-795 TVGAVDAPE
+795 VDAPE

-809 EQADDRYLQLTGGE
+809 EQADDRYLQLTGGTMAG
-823 LNDNAIFQL
+823 AIMASFGQDFGIHF
-832 PGDNGSL
+832 PMVEESNSITIGS
-839 YLGGRNNVPNV
+839 GGPAFSVSATNNVEVYSEPTTAN
-850 GMYAGSSGYITLHDN
+850 
-865 TMGNVNIRGVR
+865 GV
-876 SPEFDYDAANKAYV
+876 ANKAYV
-890 DSKSPTSVTVTLTV
+890 DSKSPTSVAITLTA

-909 KRASFEPGGE
+909 TMAPVEPGEE

-927 TVSGVSATETAQ
+927 TVSGVSASETAQ

-960 TGQAANRLTF
+960 TGQAANSLTF

>member
-46 AVASQV
+46 AVAPQV
-52 TAAQTAANQAGQS
+52 TAAQTAATQASQS

-78 AQTAAENAQ
+78 AQTAAESAQ

-109 QAQTAASQASS
+109 QAQTAAGQASS

-128 QTAAET
+128 QSAAEA
-134 AKTSAETASGQAQT
+134 AKTAAETASGQAKT
-148 AATQASGS
+148 AATQAAGS

-192 YDAESAATEAEQAKT
+192 SDAESAATEAEQAKT

-242 VPQGTQ
+242 VPQGIQ

-256 TGATGPQGVSITNA
+256 TGATGPQGVSVTSA

-305 TGASVDHIERTSG
+305 TGASVDRIERTSG

-333 DGQTGGTF
+333 NGQTGGTF

-363 AGDLQ
+363 TGDLQ
-368 MGGHAVTGMADGTD
+368 MGGHKITNLAE
-382 PTDGATV
+382 PTDNTDAASKEYVDDTITVSLVGNYIPMGQKGQANGVASLDDSGKVPSAQLPPMDYVPTSRTVNGHALSADVTLDAEDVGARPNTWTPSAEDV
-389 GQLAGKLDSPDGG
+389 GAIPNPSGG

-408 TKTADGSAWENAPSG
+408 TKTENGSAWKNAPSG
-423 LPDGGTEGQMLY
+423 LPDGGVEGQMLY
-435 KTADGTEWG
+435 KSADGAAWG
-444 DKPVMVVTLAEGESG
+444 DKPVMYVHITGSGNNYTADKTLSEIYQAYQNGYVVYCDLVNWGFLPMSSIN
-459 LTSNK
+459 SNR
-464 TVAEIKEAH
+464 
-473 LNGFYI
+473 
-479 FVNYSIGGYDKLLP
+479 
-493 LFAAKYIETD
+493 AAFF
-503 EPSFDFV
+503 S
-510 SYTYSHTGRILTV
+510 TYNDGSSPD
-523 LDIAEIKIYTI
+523 DIAGINADVVVIEDSGVSVT
-534 DGKDYTRLY
+534 KDFDL
-543 AYSGGLFPLIGGN
+543 SSIFLENPS
-556 QGEILY
+556 
-562 LANDDTAHWG
+562 
-572 PAPKGIPDGGTTGQV
+572 GGTTGQV

-605 EGGTEGQVI
+605 EGGTEGQI
-614 KKGASGAEWSN
+614 LEKTSSGA
-625 PVGRADG
+625 
-632 TGEIF
+632 
-637 NDYENNAAS
+637 
-646 GNYAH
+646 
-651 AEGRFSYADGT
+651 
-662 CAHSEGT
+662 
-669 SSRASGDYSHSEGYS
+669 
-684 NTASGGRSH
+684 
-693 AEGYSTTASA
+693 
-703 FDSHSEGNGT
+703 
-713 IASGA
+713 
-718 QQHVQGRY
+718 
-726 NVSDPRYAHIVG
+726 
-738 NGSSASA
+738 
-745 RSNAHTLDWD
+745 
-755 GNAWFAGDVFV
+755 AW
-766 GGTSQFSSE
+766 
-775 KLMKE
+775 
-780 PTGTQGQLLGFTADN
+780 
-795 TVGAVDAPE
+795 VDAPE

-809 EQADDRYLQLTGGE
+809 EQADARYLQLNSDAMITGDVTFKYGA
-823 LNDNAIFQL
+823 DFDGSKITSVGT
-832 PGDNGSL
+832 PVNGSD
-839 YLGGRNNVPNV
+839 G
-850 GMYAGSSGYITLHDN
+850 
-865 TMGNVNIRGVR
+865 
-876 SPEFDYDAANKAYV
+876 ANKAYV
-890 DSKSPTSVTVTLTV
+890 DSKAPTSVLVNLRLSRWSSNT
-904 DGWTN
+904 
-909 KRASFEPGGE
+909 
-919 TLGHQQTV
+919 QTV

-960 TGQAANRLTF
+960 TNQGKNSLTF

>member
-109 QAQTAASQASS
+109 QAQTAAGQASS

-134 AKTSAETASGQAQT
+134 AKTAAETSSGQAQT
-148 AATQASGS
+148 AATQAAGS

-171 TDAETARNEAETS
+171 TGAETARNEAETS

-192 YDAESAATEAEQAKT
+192 SDAESAATEAEQAKT

-242 VPQGTQ
+242 VPQGIQ
-248 GDKGDTGE
+248 GDKGDPGE
-256 TGATGPQGVSITNA
+256 TGATGPQGVSVTNA

-281 LSAGEPINAGS
+281 LSSGSPINAGS
-292 VIGPQGIQGEVGP
+292 VIGPRGIQGEVGP
-305 TGASVDHIERTSG
+305 TGASVDRIERTSG

-363 AGDLQ
+363 TGDLQ

-408 TKTADGSAWENAPSG
+408 TKTADGSAWEDAPSG
-423 LPDGGTEGQMLY
+423 LPEGGTEGQVL
-435 KTADGTEWG
+435 KRGASGPEWG
-444 DKPVMVVTLAEGESG
+444 DKPVMYVNITDSGGTYSADKTFAEIESAIESEYSVVANVKEENEELETGFILPLAHFVSG
-459 LTSNK
+459 SVVMFSLYLDGSYYFASVAANNFASYSEVKIKAISISFTPTSTLTSEN
-464 TVAEIKEAH
+464 VQDAIDEVQGNVE
-473 LNGFYI
+473 N
-479 FVNYSIGGYDKLLP
+479 VLP
-493 LFAAKYIETD
+493 
-503 EPSFDFV
+503 S
-510 SYTYSHTGRILTV
+510 
-523 LDIAEIKIYTI
+523 
-534 DGKDYTRLY
+534 
-543 AYSGGLFPLIGGN
+543 
-556 QGEILY
+556 
-562 LANDDTAHWG
+562 
-572 PAPKGIPDGGTTGQV
+572 GGTTGQV

-605 EGGTEGQVI
+605 EGGTEGQMLY
-614 KKGASGAEWSN
+614 KSL
-625 PVGRADG
+625 DG
-632 TGEIF
+632 TEWGDKPNIYVNINYSDGSYSADKTYEEIRQLLLDGFHVFAQYGGRIYVLSGCLLESSITSIKFFNAVYVSYRALNGSFLVINPDSSVSINSFQLDF
-637 NDYENNAAS
+637 NDYVPVTRSINGNRLNQDVHLSAEDVNAIENPEN
-646 GNYAH
+646 GT
-651 AEGRFSYADGT
+651 EGQIL
-662 CAHSEGT
+662 EKT
-669 SSRASGDYSHSEGYS
+669 SS
-684 NTASGGRSH
+684 
-693 AEGYSTTASA
+693 
-703 FDSHSEGNGT
+703 
-713 IASGA
+713 GA
-718 QQHVQGRY
+718 
-726 NVSDPRYAHIVG
+726 
-738 NGSSASA
+738 
-745 RSNAHTLDWD
+745 
-755 GNAWFAGDVFV
+755 AW
-766 GGTSQFSSE
+766 
-775 KLMKE
+775 
-780 PTGTQGQLLGFTADN
+780 
-795 TVGAVDAPE
+795 VDKPE
-804 SGLTQ
+804 SGITQ
-809 EQADDRYLQLTGGE
+809 EQADERYLRLSGGTMTGAIMASFGQDFGIHFVE
-823 LNDNAIFQL
+823 KSNSITIGSGGPVFSVSGTNDVEV
-832 PGDNGSL
+832 
-839 YLGGRNNVPNV
+839 NN
-850 GMYAGSSGYITLHDN
+850 SSGLTLNGNGGTTSISAQDKNDVLITGRYLFFGED
-865 TMGNVNIRGVR
+865 TSAVGRY
-876 SPEFDYDAANKAYV
+876 DYKVLTEGDYKEQFA
-890 DSKSPTSVTVTLTV
+890 PTSVAVTLTSSS
-904 DGWTN
+904 WSSNT
-909 KRASFEPGGE
+909 
-919 TLGHQQTV
+919 QTV

-960 TGQAANRLTF
+960 TGQAANSLTF

>member
-109 QAQTAASQASS
+109 QAQTAAGQASS

-134 AKTSAETASGQAQT
+134 AKTAAETASGQAQT
-148 AATQASGS
+148 AATQAAGS

-171 TDAETARNEAETS
+171 ADAETARNEAETS

-192 YDAESAATEAEQAKT
+192 SDAESAATEAEQAKT

-242 VPQGTQ
+242 IPQGVQ

-256 TGATGPQGVSITNA
+256 TGATGPQGVSVTNA

-305 TGASVDHIERTSG
+305 TGASVDRIERTSG

-352 GDFMADGSVPM
+352 GDFMSDGSVPM
-363 AGDLQ
+363 TGDLQ
-368 MGGHAVTGMADGTD
+368 MGGHKITNLAE
-382 PTDGATV
+382 PTDNTDAASKEYVDDTITVSLVGNYIPMGQKGQANGVASLDDSGKVPSAQLPPMDYVPTSRTVNGHALSADVTLDADDVGAIPNH
-389 GQLAGKLDSPDGG
+389 SGG
-402 TAGQVL
+402 T
-408 TKTADGSAWENAPSG
+408 P
-423 LPDGGTEGQMLY
+423 
-435 KTADGTEWG
+435 
-444 DKPVMVVTLAEGESG
+444 
-459 LTSNK
+459 
-464 TVAEIKEAH
+464 
-473 LNGFYI
+473 
-479 FVNYSIGGYDKLLP
+479 
-493 LFAAKYIETD
+493 
-503 EPSFDFV
+503 
-510 SYTYSHTGRILTV
+510 
-523 LDIAEIKIYTI
+523 
-534 DGKDYTRLY
+534 
-543 AYSGGLFPLIGGN
+543 
-556 QGEILY
+556 
-562 LANDDTAHWG
+562 
-572 PAPKGIPDGGTTGQV
+572 GQV

-614 KKGASGAEWSN
+614 KKTADGAEWDNADWLPLNGGTMSGDIAMGGHKITN
-625 PVGRADG
+625 LGAPTNANDAVRQADLKVVSDEVDDIISGTTGITLAPATTTKIGGVIVGDGIEVEEDG
-632 TGEIF
+632 TI
-637 NDYENNAAS
+637 S
-646 GNYAH
+646 V
-651 AEGRFSYADGT
+651 T
-662 CAHSEGT
+662 
-669 SSRASGDYSHSEGYS
+669 
-684 NTASGGRSH
+684 
-693 AEGYSTTASA
+693 
-703 FDSHSEGNGT
+703 
-713 IASGA
+713 
-718 QQHVQGRY
+718 
-726 NVSDPRYAHIVG
+726 P
-738 NGSSASA
+738 
-745 RSNAHTLDWD
+745 
-755 GNAWFAGDVFV
+755 
-766 GGTSQFSSE
+766 
-775 KLMKE
+775 
-780 PTGTQGQLLGFTADN
+780 
-795 TVGAVDAPE
+795 
-804 SGLTQ
+804 GLTQ
-809 EQADDRYLQLTGGE
+809 EQADGRYLQLSGGTLTGAINFDF
-823 LNDNAIFQL
+823 NDSSNITWKEFNQGIPTFGFHTNNYPDGSVKEFIFGIQK
-832 PGDNGSL
+832 
-839 YLGGRNNVPNV
+839 GRRINSVIVSNI
-850 GMYAGSSGYITLHDN
+850 SSPKH
-865 TMGNVNIRGVR
+865 
-876 SPEFDYDAANKAYV
+876 SSDAANKAYV
-890 DSKSPTSVTVTLTV
+890 DSKSPTSVPVTLTTS
-904 DGWTN
+904 GWSSNT
-909 KRASFEPGGE
+909 
-919 TLGHQQTV
+919 QTV
-927 TVSGVSATETAQ
+927 TVSGVSASEAAQ

-960 TGQAANRLTF
+960 TGQAANSLTF

-981 VYVVIQPLS
+981 VYVVIQPLG

>member
-12 PVASAMGDDDLL
+12 PVASVMGDDDLL

-78 AQTAAENAQ
+78 AQTAAESAQ

-102 TIGDSVE
+102 TIGNSVE
-109 QAQTAASQASS
+109 QAQTAAGQASS
-120 AKDAAVAA
+120 ARDAAVAA

-134 AKTSAETASGQAQT
+134 AKTAAETASGQAQT

-192 YDAESAATEAEQAKT
+192 SDAESAATEAEQAKT

-242 VPQGTQ
+242 VPQGIQ

-256 TGATGPQGVSITNA
+256 TGATGPQGVSVTNA

-281 LSAGEPINAGS
+281 LSAGDPINAGS
-292 VIGPQGIQGEVGP
+292 VIGPQGIQGDVGP
-305 TGASVDHIERTSG
+305 TGASVDRIERTSG

-363 AGDLQ
+363 TGDLQ
-368 MGGHAVTGMADGTD
+368 MGGHKITNLAE
-382 PTDGATV
+382 PTDNTDAASKEYVDDTITVSLVGNYIPMGQKGQANGVASLDDSGKVPSAQLPPMDYVPTSRTVNGHALGA
-389 GQLAGKLDSPDGG
+389 D
-402 TAGQVL
+402 
-408 TKTADGSAWENAPSG
+408 
-423 LPDGGTEGQMLY
+423 
-435 KTADGTEWG
+435 
-444 DKPVMVVTLAEGESG
+444 VTLDAEDVGARPD
-459 LTSNK
+459 TW
-464 TVAEIKEAH
+464 T
-473 LNGFYI
+473 
-479 FVNYSIGGYDKLLP
+479 
-493 LFAAKYIETD
+493 
-503 EPSFDFV
+503 PS
-510 SYTYSHTGRILTV
+510 
-523 LDIAEIKIYTI
+523 A
-534 DGKDYTRLY
+534 
-543 AYSGGLFPLIGGN
+543 
-556 QGEILY
+556 
-562 LANDDTAHWG
+562 DDVGA
-572 PAPKGIPDGGTTGQV
+572 IPNPSGGTTGQV

-614 KKGASGAEWSN
+614 KKTADGAEWDNANWLPLSGGTISGNIGIEIPNRTNFLIGQNGFVSSN
-625 PVGRADG
+625 GQSDLGIKLRRQLDG
-632 TGEIF
+632 TYITLGKSNGGPEIRLSPSSDGGAGF
-637 NDYENNAAS
+637 IDIESQQTEIKGVVDPTNSYDAANKQYVDTQLS
-646 GNYAH
+646 TKLTTPI
-651 AEGRFSYADGT
+651 GT
-662 CAHSEGT
+662 A
-669 SSRASGDYSHSEGYS
+669 
-684 NTASGGRSH
+684 
-693 AEGYSTTASA
+693 
-703 FDSHSEGNGT
+703 
-713 IASGA
+713 
-718 QQHVQGRY
+718 
-726 NVSDPRYAHIVG
+726 
-738 NGSSASA
+738 
-745 RSNAHTLDWD
+745 
-755 GNAWFAGDVFV
+755 
-766 GGTSQFSSE
+766 
-775 KLMKE
+775 
-780 PTGTQGQLLGFTADN
+780 GQLLGFTADN

-809 EQADDRYLQLTGGE
+809 EQADERYLQLTGGTLTGE
-823 LNDNAIFQL
+823 VDMGQNPIRNVSTIFGGTGFTIRSSGTTAMNAYTLNIRTSDGTNI
-832 PGDNGSL
+832 S
-839 YLGGRNNVPNV
+839 GGLTSSNIDATNITVSNV
-850 GMYAGSSGYITLHDN
+850 GSGDTA
-865 TMGNVNIRGVR
+865 V
-876 SPEFDYDAANKAYV
+876 PNKAYV
-890 DSKSPTSVTVTLTV
+890 DALKPTLATVTLTTS
-904 DGWTN
+904 GWSSNT
-909 KRASFEPGGE
+909 
-919 TLGHQQTV
+919 QTV
-927 TVSGVSATETAQ
+927 TVSGVVASETAQ

-960 TGQAANRLTF
+960 TGQAANSLTF

>member
-78 AQTAAENAQ
+78 AQTAAESAQ

-109 QAQTAASQASS
+109 QAQTAAGQASS

-128 QTAAET
+128 QSAAET
-134 AKTSAETASGQAQT
+134 AKTAAETASGQAQT
-148 AATQASGS
+148 AATQAAGS

-192 YDAESAATEAEQAKT
+192 SDAESAATEAEQAKT

-242 VPQGTQ
+242 VPQGIQ
-248 GDKGDTGE
+248 GDKGETGA

-281 LSAGEPINAGS
+281 LSSGSPINAGS
-292 VIGPQGIQGEVGP
+292 VIGPRGIQGEVGP
-305 TGASVDHIERTSG
+305 TGASVDRIERTSG

-333 DGQTGGTF
+333 DGKTGGTF

-368 MGGHAVTGMADGTD
+368 MGGHAVTGMADGTG

-389 GQLAGKLDSPDGG
+389 GQLSGKLDSPTGG

-408 TKTADGSAWENAPSG
+408 TKTADGSSWENAPSG

-435 KTADGTEWG
+435 KSADGAVWGDNPIIYVNITGNNSSGYTAD
-444 DKPVMVVTLAEGESG
+444 KTLSEIKDAYQKGFFIIANTPNGIIPMTGIYENNANFIEFDMERKRTNEYLAREDRVIYQMTAMSNFASDVSYDRYASG
-459 LTSNK
+459 LRATN
-464 TVAEIKEAH
+464 VQDAIDEVQE
-473 LNGFYI
+473 N
-479 FVNYSIGGYDKLLP
+479 VENVLP
-493 LFAAKYIETD
+493 
-503 EPSFDFV
+503 S
-510 SYTYSHTGRILTV
+510 
-523 LDIAEIKIYTI
+523 
-534 DGKDYTRLY
+534 
-543 AYSGGLFPLIGGN
+543 
-556 QGEILY
+556 
-562 LANDDTAHWG
+562 
-572 PAPKGIPDGGTTGQV
+572 GGTTGQV

-595 EWSDAPSGLP
+595 EWADAP
-605 EGGTEGQVI
+605 EGGITQE
-614 KKGASGAEWSN
+614 E
-625 PVGRADG
+625 AD
-632 TGEIF
+632 
-637 NDYENNAAS
+637 
-646 GNYAH
+646 
-651 AEGRFSYADGT
+651 
-662 CAHSEGT
+662 
-669 SSRASGDYSHSEGYS
+669 SRYLQL
-684 NTASGGRSH
+684 SGGTVTGDLDV
-693 AEGYSTTASA
+693 EGSVSA
-703 FDSHSEGNGT
+703 DIIRRVSNIKRANLDDAWINFIQETDYDAVR
-713 IASGA
+713 IASGSST
-718 QQHVQGRY
+718 
-726 NVSDPRYAHIVG
+726 SDPGRAEISVEG
-738 NGSSASA
+738 NDDNSDDSGKVSRVNILAKQVSISGLVDPTDSTDAANKQYVDTQLS
-745 RSNAHTLDWD
+745 T
-755 GNAWFAGDVFV
+755 
-766 GGTSQFSSE
+766 
-775 KLMKE
+775 KLTT

-795 TVGAVDAPE
+795 TVGAVDVPE

-809 EQADDRYLQLTGGE
+809 EQADERYLQLSGGTVSGNLVVTGAAF
-823 LNDNAIFQL
+823 LDNLDGGVVSITNSLSTDGGIDVNFNGTRLQ
-832 PGDNGSL
+832 GVDNPVSK
-839 YLGGRNNVPNV
+839 
-850 GMYAGSSGYITLHDN
+850 S
-865 TMGNVNIRGVR
+865 
-876 SPEFDYDAANKAYV
+876 DAANKAYV
-890 DSKSPTSVTVTLTV
+890 DSKSPTSVTVTLTTS
-904 DGWTN
+904 GWSSNT
-909 KRASFEPGGE
+909 
-919 TLGHQQTV
+919 QTV
-927 TVSGVSATETAQ
+927 TVSGVSASETAQ
-939 LITPTPAIASQSAYY
+939 LITPMPKITSQSAYY

-960 TGQAANRLTF
+960 TGQAANSLTF

-981 VYVVIQPLS
+981 VYVVIQPLN

>member
-109 QAQTAASQASS
+109 QAQTAAGQASS

-192 YDAESAATEAEQAKT
+192 SDAESAATEAEQAKT

-333 DGQTGGTF
+333 DGKTGGTF
-341 QVYNGSNGTGS
+341 QVYNGSNGAGS

-363 AGDLQ
+363 TGDLQ
-368 MGGHAVTGMADGTD
+368 MGGHKITD
-382 PTDGATV
+382 LAEPTDNTDAASKEYVDDTITV
-389 GQLAGKLDSPDGG
+389 SLVGNYIPMGQKGQANGVASLDDSGNVPSAQLPPMDYVPTSRTVNGHALSADVTLDAEDVGGIPNPTGG

-408 TKTADGSAWENAPSG
+408 TKTANGSAWESAPSG

-435 KTADGTEWG
+435 KAADGAAWG
-444 DKPVMVVTLAEGESG
+444 DKPVMIVNATDAEDASLTTDKTLD
-459 LTSNK
+459 
-464 TVAEIKEAH
+464 EIKEAY
-473 LNGFYI
+473 LNDVNI
-479 FVNYSIGGYDKLLP
+479 FIKYTDILLP
-493 LFAAKYIETD
+493 LVLAENV
-503 EPSFDFV
+503 EGENPSFKFFN
-510 SYTYSHTGRILTV
+510 YSTNTISG
-523 LDIAEIKIYTI
+523 DIYALVEAEIKIFR
-534 DGKDYTRLY
+534 RLGEDF
-543 AYSGGLFPLIGGN
+543 AYFRLREGGLVPTDGN
-556 QGEILY
+556 QGEMLY
-562 LANDDTAHWG
+562 CDNTGVSHWG

-605 EGGTEGQVI
+605 EGGTEGQI
-614 KKGASGAEWSN
+614 LEKTSSGA
-625 PVGRADG
+625 
-632 TGEIF
+632 
-637 NDYENNAAS
+637 
-646 GNYAH
+646 
-651 AEGRFSYADGT
+651 
-662 CAHSEGT
+662 
-669 SSRASGDYSHSEGYS
+669 
-684 NTASGGRSH
+684 
-693 AEGYSTTASA
+693 
-703 FDSHSEGNGT
+703 
-713 IASGA
+713 
-718 QQHVQGRY
+718 
-726 NVSDPRYAHIVG
+726 
-738 NGSSASA
+738 
-745 RSNAHTLDWD
+745 
-755 GNAWFAGDVFV
+755 AW
-766 GGTSQFSSE
+766 
-775 KLMKE
+775 
-780 PTGTQGQLLGFTADN
+780 
-795 TVGAVDAPE
+795 VDKPE

-809 EQADDRYLQLTGGE
+809 EQADERYLQLSGGTIEVDALSTALTLKNTKSTG
-823 LNDNAIFQL
+823 DVS
-832 PGDNGSL
+832 D
-839 YLGGRNNVPNV
+839 
-850 GMYAGSSGYITLHDN
+850 
-865 TMGNVNIRGVR
+865 VNR
-876 SPEFDYDAANKAYV
+876 SPYLNFETGNGKVVKESVEYDAGYAAVSFYDVENDDFVMISGLLDPVYNADAANKAYV
-890 DSKSPTSVTVTLTV
+890 DSKAPTSVTVTLTA

-909 KRASFEPGGE
+909 TMAPVEPGGE
-919 TLGHQQTV
+919 TLGHRQTV

-960 TGQAANRLTF
+960 TNQGTNSLTF

-981 VYVVIQPLS
+981 VYVVIQPLG

>member
-52 TAAQTAANQAGQS
+52 TAAQTAATQASQS

-109 QAQTAASQASS
+109 QAQTAAGQASS

-128 QTAAET
+128 QSAAET
-134 AKTSAETASGQAQT
+134 AKTAAETASGQAQT

-192 YDAESAATEAEQAKT
+192 SDAENAATEAEQAKT

-242 VPQGTQ
+242 VPQGIQ

-256 TGATGPQGVSITNA
+256 TGATGPQGVSVINA

-281 LSAGEPINAGS
+281 LSSGSPINAGS

-305 TGASVDHIERTSG
+305 TGASVDRIERTSG

-333 DGQTGGTF
+333 NGQTGGTF
-341 QVYNGSNGTGS
+341 QVYNGQNGTGT

-363 AGDLQ
+363 TGDLQ
-368 MGGHAVTGMADGTD
+368 MGGHKITD
-382 PTDGATV
+382 LAEPTDNTDAASKEYVDDTITV
-389 GQLAGKLDSPDGG
+389 SLVGNYIPTGQK
-402 TAGQVL
+402 GQANGVASL
-408 TKTADGSAWENAPSG
+408 DGSGKVPSAQ
-423 LPDGGTEGQMLY
+423 LPPMDYVPTSRTVNGHALS
-435 KTADGTEWG
+435 AD
-444 DKPVMVVTLAEGESG
+444 VTLDADDVG
-459 LTSNK
+459 
-464 TVAEIKEAH
+464 AIP
-473 LNGFYI
+473 I
-479 FVNYSIGGYDKLLP
+479 
-493 LFAAKYIETD
+493 
-503 EPSFDFV
+503 PS
-510 SYTYSHTGRILTV
+510 
-523 LDIAEIKIYTI
+523 
-534 DGKDYTRLY
+534 
-543 AYSGGLFPLIGGN
+543 
-556 QGEILY
+556 
-562 LANDDTAHWG
+562 
-572 PAPKGIPDGGTTGQV
+572 GGTTGQV

-614 KKGASGAEWSN
+614 KKTADGAEWDDAEWLPLNGGTMSGDIAMGGHKITN
-625 PVGRADG
+625 LGAPTNANDAVRQADLKVLSDEVDGIISGTTGITLAPATTTKIGGVIVGDGIDVEADG
-632 TGEIF
+632 TI
-637 NDYENNAAS
+637 S
-646 GNYAH
+646 V
-651 AEGRFSYADGT
+651 T
-662 CAHSEGT
+662 
-669 SSRASGDYSHSEGYS
+669 
-684 NTASGGRSH
+684 
-693 AEGYSTTASA
+693 
-703 FDSHSEGNGT
+703 
-713 IASGA
+713 
-718 QQHVQGRY
+718 
-726 NVSDPRYAHIVG
+726 P
-738 NGSSASA
+738 
-745 RSNAHTLDWD
+745 
-755 GNAWFAGDVFV
+755 
-766 GGTSQFSSE
+766 
-775 KLMKE
+775 
-780 PTGTQGQLLGFTADN
+780 
-795 TVGAVDAPE
+795 
-804 SGLTQ
+804 GLTQ
-809 EQADDRYLQLTGGE
+809 SEADERYLQLSGGTMTGAIMASFGQDFGIFFNE
-823 LNDNAIFQL
+823 SDNKIAIG
-832 PGDNGSL
+832 PGGPTFSVSA
-839 YLGGRNNVPNV
+839 NNVVEVDSEPTTAN
-850 GMYAGSSGYITLHDN
+850 
-865 TMGNVNIRGVR
+865 GV
-876 SPEFDYDAANKAYV
+876 ANKAYV
-890 DSKSPTSVTVTLTV
+890 DSKSPTSVTITLTTS
-904 DGWTN
+904 GWSSNT
-909 KRASFEPGGE
+909 
-919 TLGHQQTV
+919 QTV

-960 TGQAANRLTF
+960 TGQAANSLTF

-981 VYVVIQPLS
+981 VYVVIQPLG

>member
-12 PVASAMGDDDLL
+12 PVASAMGDNDLL

-109 QAQTAASQASS
+109 QAQTAAGQASS
-120 AKDAAVAA
+120 ARDAAVAA
-128 QTAAET
+128 QSAAET
-134 AKTSAETASGQAQT
+134 AKTAAETASGQAQT
-148 AATQASGS
+148 AATLASGS

-192 YDAESAATEAEQAKT
+192 SDAESAATEAEQAKT

-242 VPQGTQ
+242 VPQGIQ
-248 GDKGDTGE
+248 GDKGDQGE

-305 TGASVDHIERTSG
+305 TGASVDRIERTSG

-341 QVYNGSNGTGS
+341 RVYNGSNGTGS

-363 AGDLQ
+363 TGDLQ
-368 MGGHAVTGMADGTD
+368 MGGNKITNLAE
-382 PTDGATV
+382 PTDNTDAASKEYVDDTITV
-389 GQLAGKLDSPDGG
+389 SLVGNYIPTGQK
-402 TAGQVL
+402 GQANGVASL
-408 TKTADGSAWENAPSG
+408 DGSGKVPSAQ
-423 LPDGGTEGQMLY
+423 LPPMDYVPISRTVNGHALS
-435 KTADGTEWG
+435 AD
-444 DKPVMVVTLAEGESG
+444 VTLDA
-459 LTSNK
+459 
-464 TVAEIKEAH
+464 
-473 LNGFYI
+473 
-479 FVNYSIGGYDKLLP
+479 
-493 LFAAKYIETD
+493 
-503 EPSFDFV
+503 
-510 SYTYSHTGRILTV
+510 
-523 LDIAEIKIYTI
+523 
-534 DGKDYTRLY
+534 
-543 AYSGGLFPLIGGN
+543 
-556 QGEILY
+556 
-562 LANDDTAHWG
+562 DDVGA
-572 PAPKGIPDGGTTGQV
+572 IPNPTGGTTGQV

-605 EGGTEGQVI
+605 EGGTEGQVL
-614 KKGASGAEWSN
+614 KRGASGAEW
-625 PVGRADG
+625 D
-632 TGEIF
+632 
-637 NDYENNAAS
+637 D
-646 GNYAH
+646 
-651 AEGRFSYADGT
+651 AEWLPL
-662 CAHSEGT
+662 
-669 SSRASGDYSHSEGYS
+669 
-684 NTASGGRSH
+684 SGGIMDNAVR
-693 AEGYSTTASA
+693 
-703 FDSHSEGNGT
+703 
-713 IASGA
+713 I
-718 QQHVQGRY
+718 RW
-726 NVSDPRYAHIVG
+726 
-738 NGSSASA
+738 GSSNGASISSGVITPEL
-745 RSNAHTLDWD
+745 RLSSQTINYVSTSL
-755 GNAWFAGDVFV
+755 FV
-766 GGTSQFSSE
+766 GGAPDTGNNVAYLNYDNNELRLHLGGKEENTVGRLTGLKTPVSSNE
-775 KLMKE
+775 ATPKSYVDTQLSTKLTT
-780 PTGTQGQLLGFTADN
+780 PTGTAGQLLGFTADD

-809 EQADDRYLQLTGGE
+809 SEADERYLQLSGGTMTNT
-823 LNDNAIFQL
+823 LNFSIGSYGFGTMLKATTQN
-832 PGDNGSL
+832 GDVGIVANDKQNVSVMANGL
-839 YLGGRNNVPNV
+839 YVQTDGGVTENNKVV
-850 GMYAGSSGYITLHDN
+850 VQGDLDEIKTTSVAITLSSSSWSSN
-865 TMGNVNIRGVR
+865 T
-876 SPEFDYDAANKAYV
+876 
-890 DSKSPTSVTVTLTV
+890 
-904 DGWTN
+904 
-909 KRASFEPGGE
+909 
-919 TLGHQQTV
+919 QTV
-927 TVSGVSATETAQ
+927 AVSGVSATETAQ

-960 TGQAANRLTF
+960 TGQAANSLTF

>member
-87 DAAETARDQSVAAAG
+87 DAAETARDQSVSAAG

-109 QAQTAASQASS
+109 QAQTAAGQASS
-120 AKDAAVAA
+120 AKDAAVSA
-128 QTAAET
+128 QSAAEA
-134 AKTSAETASGQAQT
+134 AKTAAETASGQAQT
-148 AATQASGS
+148 AATQAAGS
-156 ATAAQTAA
+156 ATAAQSAA

-192 YDAESAATEAEQAKT
+192 SDAESAATEAEQAKT

-229 TTSPEGNLLFVIG
+229 TTSPDGNLLFVIG
-242 VPQGTQ
+242 VPKGIQ
-248 GDKGDTGE
+248 GDKGETGE
-256 TGATGPQGVSITNA
+256 TGATGPQGVSVTNA

-281 LSAGEPINAGS
+281 LSSGSPINAGS

-305 TGASVDHIERTSG
+305 TGASVDRIERTSG

-363 AGDLQ
+363 TGDLQ
-368 MGGHAVTGMADGTD
+368 MGGHKITNLAE
-382 PTDGATV
+382 PTDNTDAASKEYVDDTITVSLVGNYIPV
-389 GQLAGKLDSPDGG
+389 GQK
-402 TAGQVL
+402 GQANGVASL
-408 TKTADGSAWENAPSG
+408 DGSGTVPNEQ
-423 LPDGGTEGQMLY
+423 LPPMDYVPTSRTVNGRALS
-435 KTADGTEWG
+435 AD
-444 DKPVMVVTLAEGESG
+444 VTLDADDVGAIP
-459 LTSNK
+459 N
-464 TVAEIKEAH
+464 
-473 LNGFYI
+473 
-479 FVNYSIGGYDKLLP
+479 
-493 LFAAKYIETD
+493 
-503 EPSFDFV
+503 PS
-510 SYTYSHTGRILTV
+510 
-523 LDIAEIKIYTI
+523 
-534 DGKDYTRLY
+534 
-543 AYSGGLFPLIGGN
+543 
-556 QGEILY
+556 
-562 LANDDTAHWG
+562 
-572 PAPKGIPDGGTTGQV
+572 GGTTGQV

-614 KKGASGAEWSN
+614 KKTADGAEWDDAEWLPLS
-625 PVGRADG
+625 GG
-632 TGEIF
+632 TM
-637 NDYENNAAS
+637 
-646 GNYAH
+646 
-651 AEGRFSYADGT
+651 
-662 CAHSEGT
+662 
-669 SSRASGDYSHSEGYS
+669 SGDINMADPTSDYGPSITANGIKNNTSPWIQWSVGDSGKHKLRIGTNGGYMRFAPES
-684 NTASGGRSH
+684 DGGACLLTISAQYGLSMSGDQIRDLGDPTEPQG
-693 AEGYSTTASA
+693 AATKQYVDTQLST
-703 FDSHSEGNGT
+703 
-713 IASGA
+713 
-718 QQHVQGRY
+718 
-726 NVSDPRYAHIVG
+726 
-738 NGSSASA
+738 
-745 RSNAHTLDWD
+745 
-755 GNAWFAGDVFV
+755 
-766 GGTSQFSSE
+766 
-775 KLMKE
+775 KLTT

-809 EQADDRYLQLTGGE
+809 DQADARYLQLSGGTVTG
-823 LNDNAIFQL
+823 AIMASFGQDF
-832 PGDNGSL
+832 GIHFDGASDSITIGS
-839 YLGGRNNVPNV
+839 GGAAFSVSATNNVEVYSEP
-850 GMYAGSSGYITLHDN
+850 ITAN
-865 TMGNVNIRGVR
+865 GV
-876 SPEFDYDAANKAYV
+876 ANKSYV
-890 DSKSPTSVTVTLTV
+890 DSKTPTSVAITLTA

-909 KRASFEPGGE
+909 TMAPVEPGGE
-919 TLGHQQTV
+919 ALGHQQTV

-960 TGQAANRLTF
+960 TGQAANSLTF

>member
-34 IKGELIKGYAQN
+34 IKGELIKGYAKN

-109 QAQTAASQASS
+109 QAQTAAGQASS
-120 AKDAAVAA
+120 AKDAAVSA
-128 QTAAET
+128 QSAAET
-134 AKTSAETASGQAQT
+134 AKTAAETASGQAQT
-148 AATQASGS
+148 AATQAAGS

-192 YDAESAATEAEQAKT
+192 SDAESAATEAEQAKT

-242 VPQGTQ
+242 VPQGIQ
-248 GDKGDTGE
+248 GDKGETGE
-256 TGATGPQGVSITNA
+256 TGATGPQGVSVTNA

-281 LSAGEPINAGS
+281 LSAGDPINAGS

-305 TGASVDHIERTSG
+305 TGASVDRIERTSG

-333 DGQTGGTF
+333 DGKTGGTF

-363 AGDLQ
+363 TGDLQ
-368 MGGHAVTGMADGTD
+368 MGGHKITNLAE
-382 PTDGATV
+382 PTDNTDAASKEYVDDTITVSLVGNYIPMGQKGQANGVASLDGSGKVPNEQLPPMDYVPTSRTVNGHALSADVTLDAEDVGARPDTWTPSAEDV
-389 GQLAGKLDSPDGG
+389 GALPNPTGG

-408 TKTADGSAWENAPSG
+408 TKTDTGEEWADAPDG
-423 LPDGGTEGQMLY
+423 LPT
-435 KTADGTEWG
+435 
-444 DKPVMVVTLAEGESG
+444 
-459 LTSNK
+459 
-464 TVAEIKEAH
+464 
-473 LNGFYI
+473 
-479 FVNYSIGGYDKLLP
+479 
-493 LFAAKYIETD
+493 
-503 EPSFDFV
+503 
-510 SYTYSHTGRILTV
+510 
-523 LDIAEIKIYTI
+523 
-534 DGKDYTRLY
+534 
-543 AYSGGLFPLIGGN
+543 
-556 QGEILY
+556 
-562 LANDDTAHWG
+562 
-572 PAPKGIPDGGTTGQV
+572 GGTTGQV

-605 EGGTEGQVI
+605 EGGTEGQMLYR
-614 KKGASGAEWSN
+614 GANGAEWGDK
-625 PVGRADG
+625 PVMYVNI
-632 TGEIF
+632 TK
-637 NDYENNAAS
+637 
-646 GNYAH
+646 
-651 AEGRFSYADGT
+651 
-662 CAHSEGT
+662 
-669 SSRASGDYSHSEGYS
+669 
-684 NTASGGRSH
+684 SGGTYSADKTF
-693 AEGYSTTASA
+693 AEIESAIESEYSVVANVK
-703 FDSHSEGNGT
+703 EGNEELEIGFILPLAHFVSGT
-713 IASGA
+713 VVMFAL
-718 QQHVQGRY
+718 Y
-726 NVSDPRYAHIVG
+726 LD
-738 NGSSASA
+738 GSFYSASVA
-745 RSNAHTLDWD
+745 SNNFASYSEVKIPAISISFTPTSTL
-755 GNAWFAGDVFV
+755 
-766 GGTSQFSSE
+766 TSENVQDAIEEVDTQLST
-775 KLMKE
+775 KLTT

-809 EQADDRYLQLTGGE
+809 EQADERYLRLTGGTVTGE
-823 LNDNAIFQL
+823 VDMGQNPIRNVSTIFGGTAFTIRSGGSTTVYAFTLNISTSDGTYI
-832 PGDNGSL
+832 S
-839 YLGGRNNVPNV
+839 GGLTSSSIDATNITVSNV
-850 GMYAGSSGYITLHDN
+850 GSGDTA
-865 TMGNVNIRGVR
+865 V
-876 SPEFDYDAANKAYV
+876 PNKAYV
-890 DSKSPTSVTVTLTV
+890 DSKSPTSVAITLTTS
-904 DGWTN
+904 GWSSNT
-909 KRASFEPGGE
+909 
-919 TLGHQQTV
+919 QTV
-927 TVSGVSATETAQ
+927 TVSGVVASETAQ

-960 TGQAANRLTF
+960 TGQAANSLTF

-981 VYVVIQPLS
+981 VYVVIQPLN

>member
-29 ATTSS
+29 STTSS
-34 IKGELIKGYAQN
+34 IKGELIKGYARD
-46 AVASQV
+46 AVAPQV
-52 TAAQTAANQAGQS
+52 TAAQAAATQASQS

-78 AQTAAENAQ
+78 AQTAAESAQ

-109 QAQTAASQASS
+109 QAQTAAGQASS
-120 AKDAAVAA
+120 ARDAAVAA

-134 AKTSAETASGQAQT
+134 AKTAAETASGQAQT
-148 AATQASGS
+148 AATQAAGS

-192 YDAESAATEAEQAKT
+192 SDAESAATEAEQAKT

-242 VPQGTQ
+242 VPQGIQ

-256 TGATGPQGVSITNA
+256 TGATGPQGVSVTNA

-281 LSAGEPINAGS
+281 LSAGEPINAGT
-292 VIGPQGIQGEVGP
+292 VIGPKGERGDVGP
-305 TGASVDHIERTSG
+305 TGASVDRIERTSG

-363 AGDLQ
+363 TGDLQ
-368 MGGHAVTGMADGTD
+368 MGGHVVTGMADGTE

-389 GQLAGKLDSPDGG
+389 GQLSGKLDSPTGG

-408 TKTADGSAWENAPSG
+408 TKTADGSSWENAPSG

-435 KTADGTEWG
+435 KSADGAAWG
-444 DKPVMVVTLAEGESG
+444 DKPVMVVTVAEGESG
-459 LTSNK
+459 TTSNK

-479 FVNYSIGGYDKLLP
+479 FVNYSIGGYDNLLP
-493 LFAAKYIETD
+493 LFTAKDIETD

-510 SYTYSHTGRILTV
+510 SYMYSHTGRILNG
-523 LDIAEIKIYTI
+523 LDLEGIEIYTI
-534 DGKDYTRLY
+534 DGKDYIRFY
-543 AYSGGLFPLIGGN
+543 AYSGGLFPLNEGN

-562 LANDDTAHWG
+562 LSNNDTAHWG
-572 PAPKGIPDGGTTGQV
+572 PSPKGIPDGGTTGQV

-605 EGGTEGQVI
+605 EGGTEGQI
-614 KKGASGAEWSN
+614 LAKTSSGA
-625 PVGRADG
+625 
-632 TGEIF
+632 
-637 NDYENNAAS
+637 
-646 GNYAH
+646 
-651 AEGRFSYADGT
+651 
-662 CAHSEGT
+662 
-669 SSRASGDYSHSEGYS
+669 
-684 NTASGGRSH
+684 
-693 AEGYSTTASA
+693 
-703 FDSHSEGNGT
+703 
-713 IASGA
+713 
-718 QQHVQGRY
+718 
-726 NVSDPRYAHIVG
+726 
-738 NGSSASA
+738 
-745 RSNAHTLDWD
+745 
-755 GNAWFAGDVFV
+755 AW
-766 GGTSQFSSE
+766 
-775 KLMKE
+775 
-780 PTGTQGQLLGFTADN
+780 
-795 TVGAVDAPE
+795 VDAPE

-809 EQADDRYLQLTGGE
+809 EQADGRYLQLTGGT
-823 LNDNAIFQL
+823 LT
-832 PGDNGSL
+832 GDLTLSAN
-839 YLGGRNNVPNV
+839 GGRTTISPRDKKDVLITGRYLFFGEDTSAV
-850 GMYAGSSGYITLHDN
+850 GRYDYKVLTVGDYKE
-865 TMGNVNIRGVR
+865 
-876 SPEFDYDAANKAYV
+876 EF
-890 DSKSPTSVTVTLTV
+890 SPTPVPVTLTTS
-904 DGWTN
+904 GWSSNT
-909 KRASFEPGGE
+909 
-919 TLGHQQTV
+919 QTV
-927 TVSGVSATETAQ
+927 TVPGVVASETAQ
-939 LITPTPAIASQSAYY
+939 LITPIPADASRSAYY

-960 TGQAANRLTF
+960 TGQAANSLTF

-981 VYVVIQPLS
+981 VYVVIQPLN

>member
-109 QAQTAASQASS
+109 QAQDAASQASS

-128 QTAAET
+128 QTAAEA
-134 AKTSAETASGQAQT
+134 AKTAAETASGQAQT
-148 AATQASGS
+148 AATQAARS
-156 ATAAQTAA
+156 ATAARTAA

-192 YDAESAATEAEQAKT
+192 SDAESAATEAEQAKT

-229 TTSPEGNLLFVIG
+229 TISPEGNLLFVIG
-242 VPQGTQ
+242 VPQGIQ

-256 TGATGPQGVSITNA
+256 TGATGPQGVSVTNA

-281 LSAGEPINAGS
+281 LSAGDPINAGS

-305 TGASVDHIERTSG
+305 TGASVDRIERTSG

-363 AGDLQ
+363 TGALQ
-368 MGGHAVTGMADGTD
+368 MGGHKITNLAE
-382 PTDGATV
+382 PTDNTDAASKEYVDDTITVSLVGNYIPV
-389 GQLAGKLDSPDGG
+389 GQKGQANGVASLDGSGKVPNEQLPPMDYVPTSRTVNGHALGADVTLDAKDVGARPDTWTPSADDVGAIPNPSGG
-402 TAGQVL
+402 T
-408 TKTADGSAWENAPSG
+408 P
-423 LPDGGTEGQMLY
+423 
-435 KTADGTEWG
+435 
-444 DKPVMVVTLAEGESG
+444 
-459 LTSNK
+459 
-464 TVAEIKEAH
+464 
-473 LNGFYI
+473 
-479 FVNYSIGGYDKLLP
+479 
-493 LFAAKYIETD
+493 
-503 EPSFDFV
+503 
-510 SYTYSHTGRILTV
+510 
-523 LDIAEIKIYTI
+523 
-534 DGKDYTRLY
+534 
-543 AYSGGLFPLIGGN
+543 
-556 QGEILY
+556 
-562 LANDDTAHWG
+562 
-572 PAPKGIPDGGTTGQV
+572 GQV

-614 KKGASGAEWSN
+614 KKTADGAEWDNANWLPLSGGE
-625 PVGRADG
+625 VDG
-632 TGEIF
+632 HVTF
-637 NDYENNAAS
+637 NDYISMYRNADISFIFADVEDS
-646 GNYAH
+646 GKIVFDGVYGNVPDININPVNDSSGYAL
-651 AEGRFSYADGT
+651 SIN
-662 CAHSEGT
+662 
-669 SSRASGDYSHSEGYS
+669 SRITNVKTPNEDSDAVTLGYL
-684 NTASGGRSH
+684 NTQL
-693 AEGYSTTASA
+693 ST
-703 FDSHSEGNGT
+703 
-713 IASGA
+713 
-718 QQHVQGRY
+718 
-726 NVSDPRYAHIVG
+726 
-738 NGSSASA
+738 
-745 RSNAHTLDWD
+745 
-755 GNAWFAGDVFV
+755 
-766 GGTSQFSSE
+766 
-775 KLMKE
+775 KLTT

-809 EQADDRYLQLTGGE
+809 EQADGRYLQLSGGTM
-823 LNDNAIFQL
+823 A
-832 PGDNGSL
+832 GSIMASFGQDFGIHFPVVEESNTITIGS
-839 YLGGRNNVPNV
+839 GGAAFSVSATNNVEVYHEPTTAN
-850 GMYAGSSGYITLHDN
+850 
-865 TMGNVNIRGVR
+865 GV
-876 SPEFDYDAANKAYV
+876 ANKAYV
-890 DSKSPTSVTVTLTV
+890 DSKAPTSVLVNLRLSRWSSNT
-904 DGWTN
+904 
-909 KRASFEPGGE
+909 
-919 TLGHQQTV
+919 QTV

-960 TGQAANRLTF
+960 TGQAANSLTF

-981 VYVVIQPLS
+981 VYVVIQPLG

>member
-109 QAQTAASQASS
+109 QAQTAAGQASS

-134 AKTSAETASGQAQT
+134 AKTAAETASGQAQT

-156 ATAAQTAA
+156 ATAAQTSA

-171 TDAETARNEAETS
+171 TDAETARNKAETS

-192 YDAESAATEAEQAKT
+192 SDAESAATEAEQAKT
-207 YIENMD
+207 YIENMN

-242 VPQGTQ
+242 VPQGIQ
-248 GDKGDTGE
+248 GDKGETGE
-256 TGATGPQGVSITNA
+256 TGATGPQGVSVTNA

-305 TGASVDHIERTSG
+305 TGASVDRIERTSG

-333 DGQTGGTF
+333 DGKTGGTF

-363 AGDLQ
+363 TGDLQ
-368 MGGHAVTGMADGTD
+368 MGGHKITNLAE
-382 PTDGATV
+382 PTDNTDAASKEYVDDTITVSLVGNYIPTGQKGQANGVASLDGSGKVPSAQLPPMDYVPTGRTVNGHALSADVTLDAEDVGAIPNPT
-389 GQLAGKLDSPDGG
+389 GG

-408 TKTADGSAWENAPSG
+408 TKTADGSSWEDAPSG

-435 KTADGTEWG
+435 KSADGAAWG
-444 DKPVMVVTLAEGESG
+444 DKPVMWVNVTQSGNAADKTLSEIYQAYQNGYAVYCNLVNWGILPMSSIDSNRAVFFSTYSVGSSPNDIAGINADVVVIEDSRVSVTKKFDLSSIFLEIPTGGTPGQLLTKTETGEAWQDG
-459 LTSNK
+459 
-464 TVAEIKEAH
+464 E
-473 LNGFYI
+473 F
-479 FVNYSIGGYDKLLP
+479 LP
-493 LFAAKYIETD
+493 LSGGTVNGYINFDQANSGIYFSKFQD
-503 EPSFDFV
+503 EHNCYPTIRS
-510 SYTYSHTGRILTV
+510 T
-523 LDIAEIKIYTI
+523 TI
-534 DGKDYTRLY
+534 DGKVALSIY
-543 AYSGGLFPLIGGN
+543 ANAHNGVNNTVYPI
-556 QGEILY
+556 ILTGV
-562 LANDDTAHWG
+562 DT
-572 PAPKGIPDGGTTGQV
+572 PK
-587 LTKTSTGE
+587 
-595 EWSDAPSGLP
+595 
-605 EGGTEGQVI
+605 
-614 KKGASGAEWSN
+614 N
-625 PVGRADG
+625 
-632 TGEIF
+632 F
-637 NDYENNAAS
+637 NDAANKIYVDGKLNNF
-646 GNYAH
+646 GV
-651 AEGRFSYADGT
+651 EI
-662 CAHSEGT
+662 
-669 SSRASGDYSHSEGYS
+669 S
-684 NTASGGRSH
+684 NELDTKL
-693 AEGYSTTASA
+693 TT
-703 FDSHSEGNGT
+703 
-713 IASGA
+713 
-718 QQHVQGRY
+718 
-726 NVSDPRYAHIVG
+726 
-738 NGSSASA
+738 
-745 RSNAHTLDWD
+745 
-755 GNAWFAGDVFV
+755 
-766 GGTSQFSSE
+766 
-775 KLMKE
+775 

-795 TVGAVDAPE
+795 TVGAVDKPE

-809 EQADDRYLQLTGGE
+809 EQADERYLQLNSDAMITGDVTFKYGA
-823 LNDNAIFQL
+823 DFDGSKITSVGT
-832 PGDNGSL
+832 PVNGSD
-839 YLGGRNNVPNV
+839 G
-850 GMYAGSSGYITLHDN
+850 
-865 TMGNVNIRGVR
+865 
-876 SPEFDYDAANKAYV
+876 ANKSYV
-890 DSKSPTSVTVTLTV
+890 DSKAPTSVAITLTA

-909 KRASFEPGGE
+909 TMASFEPGGE

-960 TGQAANRLTF
+960 TGQAANSLTF